1 MQPLM
6 SLAPQ
11 KAVIA
16 ETGEEV
22 EVDELKIN
30 TVIAVKAG
38 ETISIDGVVV
48 DGKLE
53 TMAKLVEEAQNSKT
67 ETQRFIDECSKYYTP
82 AIILISLCF
91 VVIPFA
97 LKVHNMKHWLHLALV
112 VLVSACPCGLI
123 LSTPVATFCAL
134 TEMSELHKSKRQL
147 MELLEQKDSEISEKN
162 SNIKSYLE
170 KIVKL
175 TDASS
180 EKESRFAEASAEL
193 ARSQAMCFRLSQ
205 EKELMERHTKWLD
218 EELTSKVDSYAE
230 LRRRHSDLEAEM
242 SAKLVDVEKNYNE
255 CSSSLNWHKERLREL
270 ETKITSLQEELSSCK
285 DAATTTEEQY
295 SAELL
300 TANKLV
306 ELYKESSEEW
316 SRKAG
321 ELEGVIKALEA
332 RLSQVESGYKH
343 RLEKEMSTNQ
353 KLEKENEDIKQKL
366 EKCEAEIEKTR
377 KTDELTLIPFSSFT
391 RGVDISGTSN
401 MIVESH
407 EIISKVPAGVSG
419 TALAASLLRDG
430 WSLTKIYEKYQEAVD
445 AMRHEQLGRKEAELI
460 LQRLTKIYEKYQEAV
475 DAMRHEQLGR
485 KEAEL
490 ILQRVLSELEEKA
503 GFIQEERGEHERLV
517 EAYSLVSQKL
527 QDSVSEQS
535 NMEKVIMELKADLRR
550 RERENILYQK
560 DISDLQKQVTILLKE
575 CRDVQLRCGA
585 AGDEEE
591 DDTQLSDVEMDME
604 SEADKIISEHLL
616 KFKDINGLVEQNV
629 KLRNLVRSLS
639 EQIESRETELK
650 EKYEI
655 DLKKKTNEA
664 SSKVAIVLERAE
676 DQGKMIESLHAS
688 VAMYKRL
695 YEEEQKLHS
704 SNSLSSDPPPVPG
717 RKNFLHLLE
726 DSQEAT
732 KRAQEKTFERIR
744 SLEEDLAKARS
755 DIIAIRSER
764 DKLAMEAN
772 FAREKLEGIMKES
785 ERKREEMNSV
795 LARNIE
801 FSQLII
807 DHQRKLR
814 ESSESLHA
822 AEGIS
827 RKLSMEVSV
836 LKQEKEVLSNAEK
849 RASDEVSALSQRV
862 YRLQATLDT
871 IQSTEEVREEARAAE
886 RRKQE
891 EHIKQLEKEWAEAK
905 KELQEERSNA
915 RNSTS
920 DRNQTLNNAVRQVE
934 EMGKELANALKAVSA
949 AESRASVAE
958 ARLSDLEKKI
968 RSSDPKVRD
977 MESGGVVSLS
987 DNEISIDL
995 HTAKEEMEKLRG
1007 EVESS
1012 KSHMLQYKS
1021 IAQVNETALKQMESA
1036 HENFRIEAEKTQKS
1050 LEAEL
1055 VSLRERVSELEND
1068 CIQKS
1073 EQIANAAAGKEDALV
1088 SASAEIASLRE
1099 ESLVKSSQIEAI
1111 NIQMSILKNDLEK
1124 EHEKWRVAQRNYE
1137 RQVSAIVCPVLYS
1150 ADILTTYLFAS
1161 LLFETQVI
1169 LQSETIQ
1176 ELTKTSQALASLQE
1190 EASELRKL
1198 ADARGTEISELTSKW
1213 SEEKFMLEQ
1222 QKNLAEKKYHDLNE
1236 QNKILH
1242 SRLEAMHLHSAEKD
1256 SRSGKISSESTGSDQ
1271 LGDSGLQSVVNY
1283 LRRTKEIAETEISL
1297 MRQEKLRLQSQSAVK
1312 MAESA
1317 RGSLNAERSSSRASL
1332 LTEDEI
1338 KSLQL
1343 QVNEMNLLRE
1353 SNMQL
1358 REENKHNFEECQL
1371 LILLTVLERADETCL
1386 KLQRLREVS
1395 QKARTDFENSEN
1407 LLKQKQTE
1415 LDLCMKET
1423 ERLRKEIDLQKRR
1436 VDELR
1441 ETYKNI
1447 DVADYNRL
1455 KDEMRQFEEK
1465 LKGKDAHIE
1474 EIKKLVLEKENKIS
1488 LLEKDLTNCKN
1499 ELREREKDRTKCK
1512 TELSER
1518 EKRLDAAQQAQ
1529 VTMQSEIENLKAEI
1543 TKLKGDS
1550 ERLRKSFTN
1559 IKRKLDKEKDD
1570 LNRENQSLSKQ
1581 LEEAKEA
1588 GKRTTSDATAE
1599 QAVKERDEKEQKIQI
1614 LDKFVHSLKDD
1625 LKKKDDELTKEKT
1638 ERKSVEK
1645 VFGDSLAKIKQEK
1658 TKVDEELV
1666 KLERYQTALARLS
1679 EELDKLKQAD
1689 GNLPEG
1695 TSAVQALSGSV
1706 LNDQAA
1712 AYVSAVDYFE
1722 RMARTIVHNSQGS
1735 TKSTGT
1741 VTEASPATVEPSAIV
1756 KASPSKAPVETTQQP
1771 PKEKRLV
1778 SLKPSAELRRP
1789 VRRIKRPQFIKP
1801 EEPPQADVE
1810 MPEAEGAG
1818 DEGKQPSSNVTE
1830 SQVTT
1835 MPPPFQTH
1843 IRKRQAD
1850 PLASEPQ
1857 QGTRETSSE
1866 IAPPAP
1872 KKPKG
1877 SESQPDT
1884 TESETLP
1891 KEPDVDESMDATTAA
1906 EDDNEEETEAET
1918 AEEKTEE
1925 TTEAQQESEAEVQEK
1940 ADEPVEENPT
1950 ETETI
1955 PTEEEFKDQTE
1966 QENQDLL
1973 ADVEFDK
1980 EEGEFDLDTLED
1992 LEEAKDVITP
2002 TQSPIRIETPTE
2014 EAETTIEPALEDAK
2028 NDEGAAE
2035 EASDK
2040 PDNGHNQQVEETDL
2054 KPETTIATTVTAS
2067 TSSTPASASPSE
2079 TQETEETKRA
2089 ASPSRTI
2096 NIADKAKEQ
2105 AALRQAG
2112 VATLG
2117 GTRTPSPGNRAASSS
2132 LLRGRGRVVNTR
2144 GGNRLNTRGGRTPR
2158 GGGAGRGQ
2166 PPSQP

>member
-1 MQPLM
+1 MPLFM
-6 SLAPQ
+6 PD
-11 KAVIA
+11 
-16 ETGEEV
+16 
-22 EVDELKIN
+22 DELARLSNDAASVVAERADEYIRKLYAELDS
-30 TVIAVKAG
+30 VRAKADAA
-38 ETISIDGVVV
+38 SITAEQTCSL
-48 DGKLE
+48 LE
-53 TMAKLVEEAQNSKT
+53 QKYLSLSQDFASLESQNARLQSDLDDRLSELAQS
-67 ETQRFIDECSKYYTP
+67 Q
-82 AIILISLCF
+82 AQ
-91 VVIPFA
+91 
-97 LKVHNMKHWLHLALV
+97 KHQLHLQSIEKDGELER
-112 VLVSACPCGLI
+112 I
-123 LSTPVATFCAL
+123 T

-295 SAELL
+295 RAELL

-332 RLSQVESGYKH
+332 RLSQVESGYKD

-401 MIVESH
+401 TIVESH

-460 LQRLTKIYEKYQEAV
+460 LQR
-475 DAMRHEQLGR
+475 
-485 KEAEL
+485 
-490 ILQRVLSELEEKA
+490 VLSELEEKA

-517 EAYSLVSQKL
+517 EAYSLVSRKL

-639 EQIESRETELK
+639 EQIESREMELK

-655 DLKKKTNEA
+655 DLKKKTDEA

-676 DQGKMIESLHAS
+676 EQGKMIESLHAS

-704 SNSLSSDPPPVPG
+704 SNSRSSDPPPDVVPG

-827 RKLSMEVSV
+827 RKLSMEVVSV

-977 MESGGVVSLS
+977 MDSGGVVSLS

-1036 HENFRIEAEKTQKS
+1036 HENFRIEAEKTQKL

-1073 EQIANAAAGKEDALV
+1073 EQIASAAAGKEDALV
-1088 SASAEIASLRE
+1088 STSAEIASLRE

-1124 EHEKWRVAQRNYE
+1124 EHEKWRLAQRNYE
-1137 RQVSAIVCPVLYS
+1137 R
-1150 ADILTTYLFAS
+1150 
-1161 LLFETQVI
+1161 QVI

-1297 MRQEKLRLQSQSAVK
+1297 MRQEKLRLQSQLESAVK

-1317 RGSLNAERSSSRASL
+1317 RGSLNAERSSTRASL

-1358 REENKHNFEECQL
+1358 REENKHNFEECQ
-1371 LILLTVLERADETCL
+1371 
-1386 KLQRLREVS
+1386 RLREVS

-1423 ERLRKEIDLQKRR
+1423 EKLRKEIDLQKRM

-1455 KDEMRQFEEK
+1455 KDEMRQFEDK

-1512 TELSER
+1512 TELGER

-1666 KLERYQTALARLS
+1666 KLERYQTALAQLS

-1756 KASPSKAPVETTQQP
+1756 KASPSKAPVATTQQP

-1789 VRRIKRPQFIKP
+1789 IRRIKRPQFSKP

-1818 DEGKQPSSNVTE
+1818 DEGKQPSSSVTE

-1835 MPPPFQTH
+1835 MPPPVQTH

-1857 QGTRETSSE
+1857 QGTQGETSSE

-1877 SESQPDT
+1877 SESQPDIT
-1884 TESETLP
+1884 QSETLP

-1906 EDDNEEETEAET
+1906 EDDNEEETEADN

-1925 TTEAQQESEAEVQEK
+1925 TTEAQQESEAEVPK
-1940 ADEPVEENPT
+1940 ADEPVEENPA

-1955 PTEEEFKDQTE
+1955 PNEEEFKDQTE

-1973 ADVEFDK
+1973 TDVEFDK
-1980 EEGEFDLDTLED
+1980 EGEFDLDTLED

-2014 EAETTIEPALEDAK
+2014 EAETTIEPPLEDAK

-2040 PDNGHNQQVEETDL
+2040 PDNDNNQQVAETDL
-2054 KPETTIATTVTAS
+2054 KPETTIATTVAAS

-2144 GGNRLNTRGGRTPR
+2144 GNRLNTRGGRTPR
-2158 GGGAGRGQ
+2158 GRGQ

>member
-1 MQPLM
+1 MPLFM
-6 SLAPQ
+6 PDEELARLSNDAASVVAERADEYIRKLYVELDSVRAKADAASITAEQTCSLLEQ
-11 KAVIA
+11 KYLSLSQDFA
-16 ETGEEV
+16 
-22 EVDELKIN
+22 
-30 TVIAVKAG
+30 
-38 ETISIDGVVV
+38 S
-48 DGKLE
+48 LE
-53 TMAKLVEEAQNSKT
+53 SQNAKLQSDLDDRLAELAQS
-67 ETQRFIDECSKYYTP
+67 Q
-82 AIILISLCF
+82 AQ
-91 VVIPFA
+91 
-97 LKVHNMKHWLHLALV
+97 KHQLHLQSIEKDGELERM
-112 VLVSACPCGLI
+112 
-123 LSTPVATFCAL
+123 TM
-134 TEMSELHKSKRQL
+134 EMSELHKSKRQL

-175 TDASS
+175 TDANS
-180 EKESRFAEASAEL
+180 EKESRFAEAGAEL

-218 EELTSKVDSYAE
+218 EELTAKVDSYAE

-270 ETKITSLQEELSSCK
+270 ETKIASLQEELSSCK

-332 RLSQVESGYKH
+332 RLSQVESGYKD

-391 RGVDISGTSN
+391 RGVDVSETSN
-401 MIVESH
+401 MIEESH

-430 WSLTKIYEKYQEAVD
+430 WS
-445 AMRHEQLGRKEAELI
+445 
-460 LQRLTKIYEKYQEAV
+460 LTKIYEKYQEAV

-535 NMEKVIMELKADLRR
+535 NMEKFIMELKADLRR

-585 AGDEEE
+585 DRDEEE

-639 EQIESRETELK
+639 EQIESREMELK

-655 DLKKKTNEA
+655 ELKKKTDEA

-676 DQGKMIESLHAS
+676 EQGKMIESLHAS

-704 SNSLSSDPPPVPG
+704 SNSRSSDSPPAVVPG

-744 SLEEDLAKARS
+744 SLEEDLAKSRS
-755 DIIAIRSER
+755 EIIAIRSER
-764 DKLAMEAN
+764 DKLAMEVN

-871 IQSTEEVREEARAAE
+871 IQSTEEVREEARATE

-905 KELQEERSNA
+905 KELQEERSNM

-977 MESGGVVSLS
+977 TDSGGVVSLS
-987 DNEISIDL
+987 DNEISLDL
-995 HTAKEEMEKLRG
+995 HTAKEEMDKLRG

-1055 VSLRERVSELEND
+1055 VSFRERVSELEND

-1111 NIQMSILKNDLEK
+1111 NIQMSTLKNDLEK

-1137 RQVSAIVCPVLYS
+1137 R
-1150 ADILTTYLFAS
+1150 
-1161 LLFETQVI
+1161 QVI

-1213 SEEKFMLEQ
+1213 SNEKYMLEQ
-1222 QKNLAEKKYHDLNE
+1222 QKNLAEKKYHELNE

-1242 SRLEAMHLHSAEKD
+1242 SQLESMHLHSAEKD

-1271 LGDSGLQSVVNY
+1271 LGDSSLQSVVNY
-1283 LRRTKEIAETEISL
+1283 LRRTKEIAETEIAL
-1297 MRQEKLRLQSQSAVK
+1297 MRQEKLRLQSQLESAVK
-1312 MAESA
+1312 MADSA
-1317 RGSLNAERSSSRASL
+1317 RGSLNAERASTRASL

-1358 REENKHNFEECQL
+1358 REENKHNFEECQ
-1371 LILLTVLERADETCL
+1371 
-1386 KLQRLREVS
+1386 RLREVS

-1415 LDLCMKET
+1415 LDLCMKEM
-1423 ERLRKEIDLQKRR
+1423 ERLRKEIDLQKRT

-1455 KDEMRQFEEK
+1455 KDEVRQFEEK
-1465 LKGKDAHIE
+1465 LKAKDANME
-1474 EIKKLVLEKENKIS
+1474 EYKKLVLEKESKIS

-1499 ELREREKDRTKCK
+1499 ELREREKDLTKCK
-1512 TELSER
+1512 TDLSER
-1518 EKRLDAAQQAQ
+1518 EKRLDAAQQTQA
-1529 VTMQSEIENLKAEI
+1529 TMKLEIENLKAEI
-1543 TKLKGDS
+1543 SKLKSDS
-1550 ERLRKSFTN
+1550 ERFRKSFSN

-1588 GKRTTSDATAE
+1588 GKRTTFDATVE

-1638 ERKSVEK
+1638 ERKSIEK
-1645 VFGDSLAKIKQEK
+1645 IFGDSLAKIKKEK

-1666 KLERYQTALARLS
+1666 KLERYQTALAHLS

-1722 RMARTIVHNSQGS
+1722 RMARTIVLNSQGS
-1735 TKSTGT
+1735 TKSTGM
-1741 VTEASPATVEPSAIV
+1741 VTEASAATVEPSAIAR
-1756 KASPSKAPVETTQQP
+1756 ASPSKAPVATTQQP

-1778 SLKPSAELRRP
+1778 SLKPSADFRRP
-1789 VRRIKRPQFIKP
+1789 GRRIKRPQLVKP
-1801 EEPPQADVE
+1801 EEPPQVDVE
-1810 MPEAEGAG
+1810 MPEAEGTG

-1830 SQVTT
+1830 SQETAT
-1835 MPPPFQTH
+1835 IPPVQTH
-1843 IRKRQAD
+1843 VRKRQAD
-1850 PLASEPQ
+1850 SLAFEPQ
-1857 QGTRETSSE
+1857 QGTQGETSSE

-1884 TESETLP
+1884 SEGENLS
-1891 KEPDVDESMDATTAA
+1891 KEPDVDESMDATTVA
-1906 EDDNEEETEAET
+1906 EDDHEETEAET
-1918 AEEKTEE
+1918 EEEKTEE
-1925 TTEAQQESEAEVQEK
+1925 TTIEETMEAQQESEGQEK
-1940 ADEPVEENPT
+1940 ADETVEENPT

-1980 EEGEFDLDTLED
+1980 EEGELDLDNLED
-1992 LEEAKDVITP
+1992 LEETRDVATP
-2002 TQSPIRIETPTE
+2002 TQSPIRMETTMD
-2014 EAETTIEPALEDAK
+2014 EAETTIEPPLEDVK
-2028 NDEGAAE
+2028 NDEGSDVAAE

-2040 PDNGHNQQVEETDL
+2040 PNNGNNQQVEETNL
-2054 KPETTIATTVTAS
+2054 KPEATIATAVSAS
-2067 TSSTPASASPSE
+2067 TSSTPATASPSE
-2079 TQETEETKRA
+2079 TPETEETKRA

-2096 NIADKAKEQ
+2096 NIANKAKEQ

-2117 GTRTPSPGNRAASSS
+2117 GTRTPSPANRAPLSAP
-2132 LLRGRGRVVNTR
+2132 LRGRGRVVNIR
-2144 GGNRLNTRGGRTPR
+2144 GGNRLLTRGGRTPR
-2158 GGGAGRGQ
+2158 GGGGRGQ

>member
-1 MQPLM
+1 MPLFM
-6 SLAPQ
+6 PDDELARLSSDAASL
-11 KAVIA
+11 VIA
-16 ETGEEV
+16 ERA
-22 EVDELKIN
+22 DEYIRKLYAELDS
-30 TVIAVKAG
+30 VRAKADAA
-38 ETISIDGVVV
+38 SITAEQTCSL
-48 DGKLE
+48 LE
-53 TMAKLVEEAQNSKT
+53 QKYLSLSHDFSSLESQNAQLQSDLDCRLA
-67 ETQRFIDECSKYYTP
+67 ELAQSQAE
-82 AIILISLCF
+82 
-91 VVIPFA
+91 
-97 LKVHNMKHWLHLALV
+97 KHQLHLQSIEKDGELERM
-112 VLVSACPCGLI
+112 
-123 LSTPVATFCAL
+123 T
-134 TEMSELHKSKRQL
+134 TEMTELHKSKRQL
-147 MELLEQKDSEISEKN
+147 MELLEQKDAEISEKN
-162 SNIKSYLE
+162 SNIKSYLD

-180 EKESRFAEASAEL
+180 EKESKYAEAGAEL
-193 ARSQAMCFRLSQ
+193 ARAQAMCSRLSQ

-218 EELTSKVDSYAE
+218 EELTAKVDSYAE

-242 SAKLVDVEKNYNE
+242 SAKLVDVEKTYNE

-270 ETKITSLQEELSSCK
+270 EAKISSLQEELSSCK
-285 DAATTTEEQY
+285 DAAATTEEQY
-295 SAELL
+295 NAELS

-321 ELEGVIKALEA
+321 ELEGVVKALEV
-332 RLSQVESGYKH
+332 RLIQVESEYKD
-343 RLEKEMSTNQ
+343 RLEKDLSTKEQ
-353 KLEKENEDIKQKL
+353 LVKENEDLKQKL
-366 EKCEAEIEKTR
+366 EKLEAEIEKTR
-377 KTDELTLIPFSSFT
+377 KTNELTLLPLSSFT
-391 RGVDISGTSN
+391 RGADDSGTRN
-401 MIVESH
+401 MIEESH
-407 EIISKVPAGVSG
+407 AIISKVPTGVSG

-430 WSLTKIYEKYQEAVD
+430 WSLA
-445 AMRHEQLGRKEAELI
+445 
-460 LQRLTKIYEKYQEAV
+460 KIYEKYQEAV

-503 GFIQEERGEHERLV
+503 EFIQEERGEHERLV
-517 EAYSLVSQKL
+517 EAYSLVNQKL

-535 NMEKVIMELKADLRR
+535 NMEKYIMELKADLRR
-550 RERENILYQK
+550 RERENILFQK

-585 AGDEEE
+585 ARDDEE
-591 DDTQLSDVEMDME
+591 DDTQLSDIEMDME

-616 KFKDINGLVEQNV
+616 KFKDINGLVEQNA

-639 EQIESRETELK
+639 EQIESREMELK
-650 EKYEI
+650 EMFEA
-655 DLKKKTNEA
+655 DLKKKTDEA
-664 SSKVAIVLERAE
+664 SSKVAIVLKRAE
-676 DQGKMIESLHAS
+676 EQGQMIESLHSS

-695 YEEEQKLHS
+695 YEEEQKRYA
-704 SNSLSSDPPPVPG
+704 SNSRSSDLPPVPG
-717 RKNFLHLLE
+717 RSNFLHLLE

-755 DIIAIRSER
+755 EIIVIRSER

-772 FAREKLEGIMKES
+772 FVREKLEGIMKES
-785 ERKREEMNSV
+785 ERKREEMNGV

-822 AEGIS
+822 AEEIS
-827 RKLSMEVSV
+827 RKLSMEVSI
-836 LKQEKEVLSNAEK
+836 LKQEKDVLSNAEK

-905 KELQEERSNA
+905 KELQEERSNS

-920 DRNQTLNNAVRQVE
+920 DRNQTLNNAVMQVE
-934 EMGKELANALKAVSA
+934 EMGKELAHALKAVSA

-968 RSSDPKVRD
+968 RSSDPKGLD
-977 MESGGVVSLS
+977 MDSGVVSLS
-987 DNEISIDL
+987 DNEMSVEL
-995 HTAKEEMEKLRG
+995 RTAKEEMEKLRG
-1007 EVESS
+1007 DVESS
-1012 KSHMLQYKS
+1012 RSHMLQYKS

-1036 HENFRIEAEKTQKS
+1036 HENFRLEAEKRQES

-1068 CIQKS
+1068 CLQKS

-1099 ESLVKSSQIEAI
+1099 ENLVKSSQIEAM
-1111 NIQMSILKNDLEK
+1111 NIQMSTLKDDLEK
-1124 EHEKWRVAQRNYE
+1124 EHEKWRVAQKNYE
-1137 RQVSAIVCPVLYS
+1137 R
-1150 ADILTTYLFAS
+1150 
-1161 LLFETQVI
+1161 QVI

-1198 ADARGTEISELTSKW
+1198 ADSRGSEISELNSKW
-1213 SEEKFMLEQ
+1213 SEEKCMLEQ
-1222 QKNLAEKKYHDLNE
+1222 QKNQAEKMYNELNE
-1236 QNKILH
+1236 QNKLLH
-1242 SRLEAMHLHSAEKD
+1242 SRLEAMHLRSAEKD
-1256 SRSGKISSESTGSDQ
+1256 SRSGNLSSGSTESDQ

-1283 LRRTKEIAETEISL
+1283 LRKTKEIAETEISL
-1297 MRQEKLRLQSQSAVK
+1297 MRQEKLRLQSQLESALK

-1317 RGSLNAERSSSRASL
+1317 RGSLNAERASTRASL

-1343 QVNEMNLLRE
+1343 QVSEVNLLRE

-1358 REENKHNFEECQL
+1358 REENKHNFEECQ
-1371 LILLTVLERADETCL
+1371 
-1386 KLQRLREVS
+1386 RLREVA
-1395 QKARTDFENSEN
+1395 QKAKTDSENLEN

-1415 LDLCMKET
+1415 LDLCVREM
-1423 ERLRKEIDLQKRR
+1423 ERLRKESDLEKKR

-1455 KDEMRQFEEK
+1455 KDEVRKFEEK
-1465 LKGKDAHIE
+1465 LKAKDDHLEAF
-1474 EIKKLVLEKENKIS
+1474 KKLLLEKQNKIS

-1499 ELREREKDRTKCK
+1499 ELSEREKDLTKCK
-1512 TELSER
+1512 SELSEK
-1518 EKRLDAAQQAQ
+1518 EKNLDAAQQAQ
-1529 VTMQSEIENLKAEI
+1529 ATMESETEKLKAEI
-1543 TKLKGDS
+1543 A
-1550 ERLRKSFTN
+1550 R
-1559 IKRKLDKEKDD
+1559 IKRSYTFMKKKLDKEKED
-1570 LNRENQSLSKQ
+1570 LNSDNQSLSKQ

-1588 GKRTTSDATAE
+1588 GKRTTTDATVE
-1599 QAVKERDEKEQKIQI
+1599 QVVKERDEKEQKIKI
-1614 LDKFVHSLKDD
+1614 MDNYLKR
-1625 LKKKDDELTKEKT
+1625 KDEELIKEKT

-1645 VFGDSLAKIKQEK
+1645 VFEDALAKIKKEK

-1666 KLERYQTALARLS
+1666 KLERYQTALANLS

-1695 TSAVQALSGSV
+1695 TSAVQVLSGSV

-1712 AYVSAVDYFE
+1712 AYLSAVDSFE
-1722 RMARTIVHNSQGS
+1722 RMARTFVLNSQGS
-1735 TKSTGT
+1735 TKSTDM
-1741 VTEASPATVEPSAIV
+1741 VTEASPATVEPSGIGR
-1756 KASPSKAPVETTQQP
+1756 SSSSKAPVATTQQQ
-1771 PKEKRLV
+1771 PKVKRLT
-1778 SLKPSAELRRP
+1778 LQKPNAELRRG
-1789 VRRIKRPQFIKP
+1789 RIIRPQLGKL
-1801 EEPPQADVE
+1801 EEPPQVDAE

-1818 DEGKQPSSNVTE
+1818 GEGKQPSSHVTD
-1830 SQVTT
+1830 SQGTT
-1835 MPPPFQTH
+1835 IVPPVQTQV
-1843 IRKRQAD
+1843 RKRQAD
-1850 PLASEPQ
+1850 SLASEPQ
-1857 QGTRETSSE
+1857 QGTQGETSSE
-1866 IAPPAP
+1866 IAPPAS

-1884 TESETLP
+1884 AEGENLS
-1891 KEPDVDESMDATTAA
+1891 KEPEMDEAMDATTAA
-1906 EDDNEEETEAET
+1906 EDDNEETEAET
-1918 AEEKTEE
+1918 ADEE
-1925 TTEAQQESEAEVQEK
+1925 TVEEAQQETEAEEGQDK
-1940 ADEPVEENPT
+1940 ADDEPVEENPT

-1955 PTEEEFKDQTE
+1955 PTEEELKDQTE
-1966 QENQDLL
+1966 QENQDLPTD
-1973 ADVEFDK
+1973 AEFDK
-1980 EEGEFDLDTLED
+1980 EEGELDLDTLED
-1992 LEEAKDVITP
+1992 LEETTTP
-2002 TQSPIRIETPTE
+2002 MQSPIRMETTME
-2014 EAETTIEPALEDAK
+2014 EAETTIEPPLEDVK
-2028 NDEGAAE
+2028 NDEGGDVVPE

-2040 PDNGHNQQVEETDL
+2040 PNDGNNQQVAETDL
-2054 KPETTIATTVTAS
+2054 KPETTIATTAS
-2067 TSSTPASASPSE
+2067 GSATPPTSSTPETGETKRNKSQVAEPTVAKTVSASAGASE
-2079 TQETEETKRA
+2079 PPETTEETKRA

-2096 NIADKAKEQ
+2096 NIADKAKEK
-2105 AALRQAG
+2105 AAIRQAG
-2112 VATLG
+2112 VAAATLG
-2117 GTRTPSPGNRAASSS
+2117 GTRTPSPANRAPSPPAP
-2132 LLRGRGRVVNTR
+2132 RGRGRILNIR
-2144 GGNRLNTRGGRTPR
+2144 GGNNRLITRGGRTQR
-2158 GGGAGRGQ
+2158 GGRGP

>member
-1 MQPLM
+1 MPLFM
-6 SLAPQ
+6 PDEELARLSNDAASVVAERADEYIRKLYAELDSVRAKADAASITAEQTCSLLEQ
-11 KAVIA
+11 KYLSLSQDFA
-16 ETGEEV
+16 
-22 EVDELKIN
+22 
-30 TVIAVKAG
+30 
-38 ETISIDGVVV
+38 S
-48 DGKLE
+48 LE
-53 TMAKLVEEAQNSKT
+53 SQNAKLQSDLDDRLAELAQS
-67 ETQRFIDECSKYYTP
+67 Q
-82 AIILISLCF
+82 AQ
-91 VVIPFA
+91 
-97 LKVHNMKHWLHLALV
+97 KHQLHLQSIEKDGELERM
-112 VLVSACPCGLI
+112 
-123 LSTPVATFCAL
+123 T
-134 TEMSELHKSKRQL
+134 TEMSEVHKSKRQL

-175 TDASS
+175 TDAGS
-180 EKESRFAEASAEL
+180 EKESRFAEAGAEL

-218 EELTSKVDSYAE
+218 EELTAKVDSYAE

-270 ETKITSLQEELSSCK
+270 ETKITSLQEELTSCK
-285 DAATTTEEQY
+285 DSATTTEEQY

-332 RLSQVESGYKH
+332 RLSQVENGYKD
-343 RLEKEMSTNQ
+343 RLGKEMSANQ
-353 KLEKENEDIKQKL
+353 KLEKVMSSLTSTAVLLYQLSIIYNIWCLALVTSCIEGVALAKIAVRENEDIKQKL
-366 EKCEAEIEKTR
+366 EKCEEEIEKTR
-377 KTDELTLIPFSSFT
+377 KTDELSLIPFSSFT
-391 RGVDISGTSN
+391 RGVDVSGTSN
-401 MIVESH
+401 MTEESH

-460 LQRLTKIYEKYQEAV
+460 LQR
-475 DAMRHEQLGR
+475 
-485 KEAEL
+485 
-490 ILQRVLSELEEKA
+490 VLSELEEKA
-503 GFIQEERGEHERLV
+503 GFIQEERGIIQLCAPKGEHERLV

-535 NMEKVIMELKADLRR
+535 NMEKVITELKADLRR

-585 AGDEEE
+585 ARDEEE

-604 SEADKIISEHLL
+604 SEADKIITEHLL

-639 EQIESRETELK
+639 EQIESREMELK
-650 EKYEI
+650 
-655 DLKKKTNEA
+655 
-664 SSKVAIVLERAE
+664 
-676 DQGKMIESLHAS
+676 

-704 SNSLSSDPPPVPG
+704 SNSRSSDSPPAVVPG

-744 SLEEDLAKARS
+744 SLEEDLAKGRS
-755 DIIAIRSER
+755 EIIVIRSER

-958 ARLSDLEKKI
+958 AKLSDLEKKI

-977 MESGGVVSLS
+977 MDSDGVVSLS
-987 DNEISIDL
+987 DNEISVDL

-1012 KSHMLQYKS
+1012 KSHMLQS

-1055 VSLRERVSELEND
+1055 ISLRERVSELEND

-1073 EQIANAAAGKEDALV
+1073 EQIANAAAGREDALV

-1111 NIQMSILKNDLEK
+1111 NIQMSNLKNNLEM
-1124 EHEKWRVAQRNYE
+1124 EHEKWRIAQRNYE
-1137 RQVSAIVCPVLYS
+1137 RQV
-1150 ADILTTYLFAS
+1150 
-1161 LLFETQVI
+1161 I
-1169 LQSETIQ
+1169 LQSEAIQ
-1176 ELTKTSQALASLQE
+1176 ELSKTSQALASLQE

-1213 SEEKFMLEQ
+1213 SEEKYILEQ
-1222 QKNLAEKKYHDLNE
+1222 QKSLAEKKYHELNE

-1242 SRLEAMHLHSAEKD
+1242 SRLEAKHLHSADKD

-1271 LGDSGLQSVVNY
+1271 LGDSGLQSV
-1283 LRRTKEIAETEISL
+1283 AETEISL
-1297 MRQEKLRLQSQSAVK
+1297 MRQEKLRLQSQLESAVK

-1317 RGSLNAERSSSRASL
+1317 RGSLNAERASTRASL

-1358 REENKHNFEECQL
+1358 REENKHNFEECQ
-1371 LILLTVLERADETCL
+1371 
-1386 KLQRLREVS
+1386 RLREVS

-1415 LDLCMKET
+1415 LDLCMKEM

-1455 KDEMRQFEEK
+1455 KDEVRQFEEK

-1499 ELREREKDRTKCK
+1499 ELREREKDLTKWK

-1529 VTMQSEIENLKAEI
+1529 ATMQSEIENLKAEI

-1550 ERLRKSFTN
+1550 ERFRKSFSN

-1588 GKRTTSDATAE
+1588 GKRTSSDATVE
-1599 QAVKERDEKEQKIQI
+1599 QAVKERDEKDQKIQI

-1666 KLERYQTALARLS
+1666 KLERYQTALAHLS

-1722 RMARTIVHNSQGS
+1722 RMARTIVLNSQGS
-1735 TKSTGT
+1735 TKSTGS
-1741 VTEASPATVEPSAIV
+1741 VTEASPATVEPSAIAR
-1756 KASPSKAPVETTQQP
+1756 ASPSKAPVATTKQP
-1771 PKEKRLV
+1771 PIEKRLV

-1818 DEGKQPSSNVTE
+1818 DEAKQPSSIVTE
-1830 SQVTT
+1830 SQETAT
-1835 MPPPFQTH
+1835 IPPVQTH
-1843 IRKRQAD
+1843 VRKRQAD
-1850 PLASEPQ
+1850 SLASEPQ
-1857 QGTRETSSE
+1857 QGIQGETSSQ
-1866 IAPPAP
+1866 ITPPAS

-1884 TESETLP
+1884 SEGENLS

-1906 EDDNEEETEAET
+1906 EDDNEETEAET

-1925 TTEAQQESEAEVQEK
+1925 TTEAQQESEAEEQEK

-1950 ETETI
+1950 EIETI
-1955 PTEEEFKDQTE
+1955 PTEEEFKEQTE

-1973 ADVEFDK
+1973 TDVEFDK
-1980 EEGEFDLDTLED
+1980 EEGELDLDTLED
-1992 LEEAKDVITP
+1992 LEETRDIVTP
-2002 TQSPIRIETPTE
+2002 TQSPVRKETTME
-2014 EAETTIEPALEDAK
+2014 EAETTIEPPLEDVK
-2028 NDEGAAE
+2028 NDEGGDVAAE

-2040 PDNGHNQQVEETDL
+2040 PNNDNNQQAAETDL
-2054 KPETTIATTVTAS
+2054 KPETTIATTVSAS
-2067 TSSTPASASPSE
+2067 TSSTQASASPS
-2079 TQETEETKRA
+2079 ETEETKRA

-2096 NIADKAKEQ
+2096 NIADKAKEK

-2117 GTRTPSPGNRAASSS
+2117 GTRTPSPGNRAPLSST
-2132 LLRGRGRVVNTR
+2132 LRGRGRVVNTR
-2144 GGNRLNTRGGRTPR
+2144 GGRMVTRGGRTPR
-2158 GGGAGRGQ
+2158 GGGGRGP

>member
-1 MQPLM
+1 MPLFM
-6 SLAPQ
+6 PD
-11 KAVIA
+11 
-16 ETGEEV
+16 
-22 EVDELKIN
+22 DELARLSSDAASVVAERADEYIRKLYAELDS
-30 TVIAVKAG
+30 VRAKADAA
-38 ETISIDGVVV
+38 SITAEQTCSLLEQKYLSLSRDFASLESQNAQLQSDLDGR
-48 DGKLE
+48 LAE
-53 TMAKLVEEAQNSKT
+53 LAQSQA
-67 ETQRFIDECSKYYTP
+67 E
-82 AIILISLCF
+82 
-91 VVIPFA
+91 
-97 LKVHNMKHWLHLALV
+97 KHQLHLQSIEKDGELERM
-112 VLVSACPCGLI
+112 
-123 LSTPVATFCAL
+123 T

-147 MELLEQKDSEISEKN
+147 MELLEQKDAEISEKN

-175 TDASS
+175 TDANS
-180 EKESRFAEASAEL
+180 EKESRYAEAGAEL
-193 ARSQAMCFRLSQ
+193 ARSQAMCSRLSQ

-218 EELTSKVDSYAE
+218 EELTAKVDSYAE

-270 ETKITSLQEELSSCK
+270 EAKITSLQEELSSCK
-285 DAATTTEEQY
+285 VAAATMEEQY
-295 SAELL
+295 NAELS
-300 TANKLV
+300 TTNKLF

-321 ELEGVIKALEA
+321 ELEGVVKALEVTFVSA
-332 RLSQVESGYKH
+332 RLIQVESGYKDS
-343 RLEKEMSTNQ
+343 LEKEMSTNQ
-353 KLEKENEDIKQKL
+353 QLEKENEDLKQKL
-366 EKCEAEIEKTR
+366 EKLEAEIEKTR
-377 KTDELTLIPFSSFT
+377 KTNELTLLPFSMFDPCKLVIVT
-391 RGVDISGTSN
+391 FKYGADDSGTSN
-401 MIVESH
+401 MIEESH
-407 EIISKVPAGVSG
+407 AIISKVPAGVSG

-430 WSLTKIYEKYQEAVD
+430 WSLA
-445 AMRHEQLGRKEAELI
+445 
-460 LQRLTKIYEKYQEAV
+460 KIYEKYQEAV

-503 GFIQEERGEHERLV
+503 EFIQEERGEHERLV
-517 EAYSLVSQKL
+517 EAYSLVNQKL

-535 NMEKVIMELKADLRR
+535 NMEKYIMELKADLRR
-550 RERENILYQK
+550 RERENILSQK

-585 AGDEEE
+585 ARDDEE
-591 DDTQLSDVEMDME
+591 DDAQLSDVEMEME

-639 EQIESRETELK
+639 EQIESREMELK
-650 EKYEI
+650 EMFETE
-655 DLKKKTNEA
+655 LKKKTDEA
-664 SSKVAIVLERAE
+664 SSKVAIVLKRAE
-676 DQGKMIESLHAS
+676 EQGQMIESLHTS

-695 YEEEQKLHS
+695 YEEEQKRYS
-704 SNSLSSDPPPVPG
+704 SNSRSSDLPPVPG
-717 RKNFLHLLE
+717 RNNFLHLLE

-755 DIIAIRSER
+755 EIIAIRSER

-772 FAREKLEGIMKES
+772 FVREKLEGIMKES
-785 ERKREEMNSV
+785 ERKREEMNGV

-822 AEGIS
+822 AEDIS
-827 RKLSMEVSV
+827 RKLSMEVVSV

-849 RASDEVSALSQRV
+849 RASDEVSTLSQRV

-905 KELQEERSNA
+905 KELQEERSNS

-920 DRNQTLNNAVRQVE
+920 DRNQTLNNAVMQVE

-968 RSSDPKVRD
+968 RSSDPKGLD
-977 MESGGVVSLS
+977 MDSGGVVSLS
-987 DNEISIDL
+987 DNEVTIILSLPLTCGYIAIESFMSVEL
-995 HTAKEEMEKLRG
+995 RTAKEEMEKLRG
-1007 EVESS
+1007 DVESS

-1021 IAQVNETALKQMESA
+1021 IAQVNEIALKQMESA
-1036 HENFRIEAEKTQKS
+1036 HENFRLEAEKRQES

-1068 CIQKS
+1068 CLQKS
-1073 EQIANAAAGKEDALV
+1073 EQITNAAAGKEDALV

-1099 ESLVKSSQIEAI
+1099 ESLVKSSQIEAM
-1111 NIQMSILKNDLEK
+1111 NIQMSTMKDDLGK
-1124 EHEKWRVAQRNYE
+1124 EHEKWCVAQRNYE
-1137 RQVSAIVCPVLYS
+1137 R
-1150 ADILTTYLFAS
+1150 
-1161 LLFETQVI
+1161 QVI

-1198 ADARGTEISELTSKW
+1198 ADSRGTEISELNSKW
-1213 SEEKFMLEQ
+1213 SEEKCMLEQ
-1222 QKNLAEKKYHDLNE
+1222 QKNQAEKMYHELNE
-1236 QNKILH
+1236 QNKLLH
-1242 SRLEAMHLHSAEKD
+1242 SRLEAMHLRSAEKD
-1256 SRSGKISSESTGSDQ
+1256 SRSGNLSSGSIDSDQ

-1297 MRQEKLRLQSQSAVK
+1297 MRQEKLRLQSQLESALK

-1317 RGSLNAERSSSRASL
+1317 RGSLNAERASTRASL

-1343 QVNEMNLLRE
+1343 QVSEVNLLRE

-1358 REENKHNFEECQL
+1358 REENKHNFEECQ
-1371 LILLTVLERADETCL
+1371 
-1386 KLQRLREVS
+1386 RLREVA
-1395 QKARTDFENSEN
+1395 QKAKTDSENLEN

-1415 LDLCMKET
+1415 LDLCISEM
-1423 ERLRKEIDLQKRR
+1423 ERLRKESDLEKKR

-1455 KDEMRQFEEK
+1455 KVEVRQLEEK
-1465 LKGKDAHIE
+1465 LKAKDNHIE
-1474 EIKKLVLEKENKIS
+1474 GFKKLLLEKQNKIS
-1488 LLEKDLTNCKN
+1488 QLEKDLTNCKN
-1499 ELREREKDRTKCK
+1499 D
-1512 TELSER
+1512 LSER
-1518 EKRLDAAQQAQ
+1518 EKDLTRCKAELSEKEKTLDSSQQAQ
-1529 VTMQSEIENLKAEI
+1529 ATMESDSEKLKAEI
-1543 TKLKGDS
+1543 TRVKRSYTFMKKKLEK
-1550 ERLRKSFTN
+1550 ER
-1559 IKRKLDKEKDD
+1559 DD
-1570 LNRENQSLSKQ
+1570 LNSDNQSLSKQ

-1588 GKRTTSDATAE
+1588 GKRTTTDATVE

-1614 LDKFVHSLKDD
+1614 LDKYLHSLKDD

-1645 VFGDSLAKIKQEK
+1645 VLEDSLANIKKEK

-1666 KLERYQTALARLS
+1666 KLERYQTALANLS

-1695 TSAVQALSGSV
+1695 TSAVQVLSGSV

-1712 AYVSAVDYFE
+1712 AYVSAVDSFE
-1722 RMARTIVHNSQGS
+1722 RVARTFVLNSQGS
-1735 TKSTGT
+1735 TKSTDM
-1741 VTEASPATVEPSAIV
+1741 VTEASPATVEPSATAR
-1756 KASPSKAPVETTQQP
+1756 ASSSKAPVATTQQQL
-1771 PKEKRLV
+1771 KVKRLT
-1778 SLKPSAELRRP
+1778 LQKPNAELRRG
-1789 VRRIKRPQFIKP
+1789 RIIRPQLGKP
-1801 EEPPQADVE
+1801 EEPPQVDTE

-1818 DEGKQPSSNVTE
+1818 GEGKQPSSNVTE
-1830 SQVTT
+1830 SQGTT
-1835 MPPPFQTH
+1835 VVPPVQTH
-1843 IRKRQAD
+1843 VRKRQAD
-1850 PLASEPQ
+1850 SLASEPPQ
-1857 QGTRETSSE
+1857 ATQGEASTE
-1866 IAPPAP
+1866 IVPPAF
-1872 KKPKG
+1872 KKAKG
-1877 SESQPDT
+1877 SETEPDT
-1884 TESETLP
+1884 TEGENLS
-1891 KEPDVDESMDATTAA
+1891 KEPDMDETMDATNAA
-1906 EDDNEEETEAET
+1906 EDDNEETEAET
-1918 AEEKTEE
+1918 ADEE
-1925 TTEAQQESEAEVQEK
+1925 TMEAQQETEAEEGQDK
-1940 ADEPVEENPT
+1940 TDEPVEENPT
-1950 ETETI
+1950 KTETI

-1966 QENQDLL
+1966 QENQDL
-1973 ADVEFDK
+1973 ADAEFDK
-1980 EEGEFDLDTLED
+1980 EEGELDLDTLED
-1992 LEEAKDVITP
+1992 LEEPTDVATTP
-2002 TQSPIRIETPTE
+2002 MQSPIRMETTME
-2014 EAETTIEPALEDAK
+2014 EAETTIEPPLEDVK
-2028 NDEGAAE
+2028 NDEGGDVAVE

-2040 PDNGHNQQVEETDL
+2040 PNNGNNQQVAETDL
-2054 KPETTIATTVTAS
+2054 KPETTSASATPP
-2067 TSSTPASASPSE
+2067 TSSTPETEETKRNRSQVAETTVATTVSASTTPASAGASE
-2079 TQETEETKRA
+2079 TPETSEETKRA

-2096 NIADKAKEQ
+2096 NIADKAKEK
-2105 AALRQAG
+2105 AAIRQAG
-2112 VATLG
+2112 VAALG
-2117 GTRTPSPGNRAASSS
+2117 GTRTPSPANRAPSPPAP
-2132 LLRGRGRVVNTR
+2132 RGRGRIVNTR
-2144 GGNRLNTRGGRTPR
+2144 GGGRVNSRGGRTTRGGRGP
-2158 GGGAGRGQ
+2158 

>member
-1 MQPLM
+1 MPLFM
-6 SLAPQ
+6 PD
-11 KAVIA
+11 
-16 ETGEEV
+16 
-22 EVDELKIN
+22 DELARLSNDAASVVAERADEYIRKLYAELDS
-30 TVIAVKAG
+30 VRAKADAA
-38 ETISIDGVVV
+38 SITAEQTCSL
-48 DGKLE
+48 LE
-53 TMAKLVEEAQNSKT
+53 QKYLSLSQDFASLESQHAKLQSDLDDRLSELAQSQAQKHQLHLQSIEKDGELERMTT
-67 ETQRFIDECSKYYTP
+67 ET
-82 AIILISLCF
+82 
-91 VVIPFA
+91 
-97 LKVHNMKHWLHLALV
+97 
-112 VLVSACPCGLI
+112 
-123 LSTPVATFCAL
+123 
-134 TEMSELHKSKRQL
+134 SELHKSKRQL

-270 ETKITSLQEELSSCK
+270 ETNITSLQEELSSCK
-285 DAATTTEEQY
+285 DAATTTEEQH

-332 RLSQVESGYKH
+332 RLSQVESGYKD

-445 AMRHEQLGRKEAELI
+445 AMRHEQLA
-460 LQRLTKIYEKYQEAV
+460 
-475 DAMRHEQLGR
+475 R

-616 KFKDINGLVEQNV
+616 KFKDINGLIEQNV

-655 DLKKKTNEA
+655 DLKKKTDEA

-676 DQGKMIESLHAS
+676 EQGKMIESLHAS

-704 SNSLSSDPPPVPG
+704 SNSLSSDRPPDVVPG

-827 RKLSMEVSV
+827 RKLSMEVVSV

-920 DRNQTLNNAVRQVE
+920 YRNQTLNNAVRQVE

-968 RSSDPKVRD
+968 RSTDPKVRD

-1137 RQVSAIVCPVLYS
+1137 RQV
-1150 ADILTTYLFAS
+1150 
-1161 LLFETQVI
+1161 I

-1297 MRQEKLRLQSQSAVK
+1297 MRQEKLRLQSQLESAVK

-1358 REENKHNFEECQL
+1358 REENKHNFEEC
-1371 LILLTVLERADETCL
+1371 
-1386 KLQRLREVS
+1386 QRLREVS

-1857 QGTRETSSE
+1857 QGTQGETSSE
-1866 IAPPAP
+1866 IAPPAA

-1877 SESQPDT
+1877 YESQPDT

-2028 NDEGAAE
+2028 NDGAAE

-2054 KPETTIATTVTAS
+2054 KPETTIATTVAAS

-2079 TQETEETKRA
+2079 TQETEEAKRA

-2105 AALRQAG
+2105 AALRQAR

-2158 GGGAGRGQ
+2158 GGGGGRGQ

>member
-1 MQPLM
+1 MPLFM
-6 SLAPQ
+6 PD
-11 KAVIA
+11 
-16 ETGEEV
+16 
-22 EVDELKIN
+22 DELARLSSEAASVVAERADEYIRKLYAELDS
-30 TVIAVKAG
+30 VRAKADAA
-38 ETISIDGVVV
+38 SITAEQTCSL
-48 DGKLE
+48 LE
-53 TMAKLVEEAQNSKT
+53 QKYLSLSRDFASLESQDAQLQSDLVGRLAELAQSQA
-67 ETQRFIDECSKYYTP
+67 E
-82 AIILISLCF
+82 
-91 VVIPFA
+91 
-97 LKVHNMKHWLHLALV
+97 KHQLHLQSIEKDGELERM
-112 VLVSACPCGLI
+112 
-123 LSTPVATFCAL
+123 TM
-134 TEMSELHKSKRQL
+134 EMSELHKSKRQL
-147 MELLEQKDSEISEKN
+147 MELLEQKDAEISEKN
-162 SNIKSYLE
+162 SNIKSYLD

-175 TDASS
+175 TDANS
-180 EKESRFAEASAEL
+180 EKESRYAEAGAEL
-193 ARSQAMCFRLSQ
+193 ARSQAMCSRLSQ

-218 EELTSKVDSYAE
+218 EELTAKVDSYAE

-242 SAKLVDVEKNYNE
+242 SARLVDVEKNYNE
-255 CSSSLNWHKERLREL
+255 SSSSLNWHKERLREL

-285 DAATTTEEQY
+285 DAAATMEEQY
-295 SAELL
+295 NAELS

-321 ELEGVIKALEA
+321 ELEGVVKALEA
-332 RLSQVESGYKH
+332 RLIQVESGYKDS
-343 RLEKEMSTNQ
+343 LEKEMSTNQ
-353 KLEKENEDIKQKL
+353 QLEKENEDLKQKL
-366 EKCEAEIEKTR
+366 EKLEAEIEKTR
-377 KTDELTLIPFSSFT
+377 KTNELTLLPFSSFT
-391 RGVDISGTSN
+391 RGADDSGTSN
-401 MIVESH
+401 MIEESH
-407 EIISKVPAGVSG
+407 AIISKVPAGVSG

-430 WSLTKIYEKYQEAVD
+430 WSLA
-445 AMRHEQLGRKEAELI
+445 
-460 LQRLTKIYEKYQEAV
+460 KIYEKYQEAV

-503 GFIQEERGEHERLV
+503 EFIQEERGEHERLV
-517 EAYSLVSQKL
+517 EAYSLVNQKL

-535 NMEKVIMELKADLRR
+535 NMEKYIMELKADLRR
-550 RERENILYQK
+550 REREHILSQK

-585 AGDEEE
+585 ARDDEE
-591 DDTQLSDVEMDME
+591 DDAQLSDVEMEME

-639 EQIESRETELK
+639 EQIESREMELK
-650 EKYEI
+650 EMFETE
-655 DLKKKTNEA
+655 LKKKTDEA
-664 SSKVAIVLERAE
+664 SSKVAIVLKRAE
-676 DQGKMIESLHAS
+676 EQGQMIESLHTS

-695 YEEEQKLHS
+695 YEEEQKRYS
-704 SNSLSSDPPPVPG
+704 SNSRSSDLPPVPG
-717 RKNFLHLLE
+717 RNNFLHLLE

-755 DIIAIRSER
+755 EIIAIRSER

-772 FAREKLEGIMKES
+772 FVREKLEGIMKES
-785 ERKREEMNSV
+785 ERKREEMNGV

-822 AEGIS
+822 AEDIS

-849 RASDEVSALSQRV
+849 RASDEVSTLSQRV

-905 KELQEERSNA
+905 KELQEERSNS

-920 DRNQTLNNAVRQVE
+920 DRNQTLNNAVMQVE

-968 RSSDPKVRD
+968 RSSDPKGLD
-977 MESGGVVSLS
+977 MDSGGVVSLS
-987 DNEISIDL
+987 DNEMSVEL
-995 HTAKEEMEKLRG
+995 RTAKEEMEKLRG
-1007 EVESS
+1007 DVESS

-1021 IAQVNETALKQMESA
+1021 IAQVNEIALKQMESA
-1036 HENFRIEAEKTQKS
+1036 HENFRLEAEKRQES

-1068 CIQKS
+1068 CLQKS
-1073 EQIANAAAGKEDALV
+1073 EQITNAAAGKEDALV

-1099 ESLVKSSQIEAI
+1099 ESLVKSSQIEAM
-1111 NIQMSILKNDLEK
+1111 NIQMSTMKDDLEK

-1137 RQVSAIVCPVLYS
+1137 R
-1150 ADILTTYLFAS
+1150 
-1161 LLFETQVI
+1161 QVI

-1198 ADARGTEISELTSKW
+1198 ADSRGAEISELNSKW
-1213 SEEKFMLEQ
+1213 SEEKCMLEQ
-1222 QKNLAEKKYHDLNE
+1222 QKNQAEKMYHELNE
-1236 QNKILH
+1236 QNKLLH
-1242 SRLEAMHLHSAEKD
+1242 SRLEAMHLRSAEKD
-1256 SRSGKISSESTGSDQ
+1256 SRSGNLSSGNTDSDQ

-1297 MRQEKLRLQSQSAVK
+1297 MRQEKLRLQSQLESALK

-1317 RGSLNAERSSSRASL
+1317 RGSLNAERASTRASL

-1343 QVNEMNLLRE
+1343 QVSEVNLLRE

-1358 REENKHNFEECQL
+1358 REENKHNFEECQ
-1371 LILLTVLERADETCL
+1371 
-1386 KLQRLREVS
+1386 RLREVA
-1395 QKARTDFENSEN
+1395 QKAKTDSENSEN

-1415 LDLCMKET
+1415 LDLCISEM
-1423 ERLRKEIDLQKRR
+1423 ERLRKESDLEKKR

-1455 KDEMRQFEEK
+1455 KVEVRQLEEK
-1465 LKGKDAHIE
+1465 LKAKDNHIE
-1474 EIKKLVLEKENKIS
+1474 GFKKLLLEKQNKIS
-1488 LLEKDLTNCKN
+1488 QLEKDLTNCKN
-1499 ELREREKDRTKCK
+1499 D
-1512 TELSER
+1512 LSER
-1518 EKRLDAAQQAQ
+1518 EKDLTRCKAELSEKEKTLDSSQQAQ
-1529 VTMQSEIENLKAEI
+1529 ATMESDSEKLKAEI
-1543 TKLKGDS
+1543 TRVKRSYTFMKKKLEK
-1550 ERLRKSFTN
+1550 ER
-1559 IKRKLDKEKDD
+1559 DD
-1570 LNRENQSLSKQ
+1570 LNSDNQSLSKQ

-1588 GKRTTSDATAE
+1588 GKRTTTDATVE

-1614 LDKFVHSLKDD
+1614 LDKYLHSLKDD

-1645 VFGDSLAKIKQEK
+1645 VLEDSLANIKKEK

-1666 KLERYQTALARLS
+1666 KLERYQTALANLS

-1695 TSAVQALSGSV
+1695 TSAVQVLSGSV

-1712 AYVSAVDYFE
+1712 AYVSAVDSFE
-1722 RMARTIVHNSQGS
+1722 RVARTFVLNSQGS
-1735 TKSTGT
+1735 TKSTDM
-1741 VTEASPATVEPSAIV
+1741 VTEASPATVEPSATAR
-1756 KASPSKAPVETTQQP
+1756 ASSSKAPVATTQQQL
-1771 PKEKRLV
+1771 KVKRLT
-1778 SLKPSAELRRP
+1778 LQKPNAELRRG
-1789 VRRIKRPQFIKP
+1789 RIIRPQLGKP
-1801 EEPPQADVE
+1801 EEPPQVDTE

-1818 DEGKQPSSNVTE
+1818 GEGKQPSSNVTE
-1830 SQVTT
+1830 SQGTT
-1835 MPPPFQTH
+1835 VVPPVQTH
-1843 IRKRQAD
+1843 VRKRQAD
-1850 PLASEPQ
+1850 SLASEPPQ
-1857 QGTRETSSE
+1857 ATQGEASTE
-1866 IAPPAP
+1866 IVPPAF
-1872 KKPKG
+1872 KKAKG
-1877 SESQPDT
+1877 SETEPDT
-1884 TESETLP
+1884 AEGENLS
-1891 KEPDVDESMDATTAA
+1891 KEPDMDETMDATAA
-1906 EDDNEEETEAET
+1906 EDDNEETEAE
-1918 AEEKTEE
+1918 AADEE
-1925 TTEAQQESEAEVQEK
+1925 TVEAQQENEAEEGQDK

-1950 ETETI
+1950 KTETI

-1966 QENQDLL
+1966 QENQDL
-1973 ADVEFDK
+1973 ADAEFDK
-1980 EEGEFDLDTLED
+1980 EEGELDLDTLED
-1992 LEEAKDVITP
+1992 LEEPTDVATTP
-2002 TQSPIRIETPTE
+2002 MQSPIRMETTME
-2014 EAETTIEPALEDAK
+2014 EAETTIEPPQEDVK
-2028 NDEGAAE
+2028 NDEGGDVAVE

-2040 PDNGHNQQVEETDL
+2040 PDNGNNQQVAETDL
-2054 KPETTIATTVTAS
+2054 KPETASASATPP
-2067 TSSTPASASPSE
+2067 TSSTPETEDTKRNRSQVAETTVATTVSAATTPAPAGASE
-2079 TQETEETKRA
+2079 TPETSEETKRA

-2096 NIADKAKEQ
+2096 NIADKAKEK
-2105 AALRQAG
+2105 AAIRQAG
-2112 VATLG
+2112 VAALG
-2117 GTRTPSPGNRAASSS
+2117 GTRTPSPANRAPSPPAP
-2132 LLRGRGRVVNTR
+2132 RGRGRIVNTR
-2144 GGNRLNTRGGRTPR
+2144 GGGRVNSRGGRTTRGGRGP
-2158 GGGAGRGQ
+2158 

>member
-1 MQPLM
+1 MPLFM
-6 SLAPQ
+6 PD
-11 KAVIA
+11 
-16 ETGEEV
+16 
-22 EVDELKIN
+22 DELARLSNDAASVVAERADEYIRKLYAELDS
-30 TVIAVKAG
+30 VRAKADAA
-38 ETISIDGVVV
+38 SITAEQTCSL
-48 DGKLE
+48 LE
-53 TMAKLVEEAQNSKT
+53 QKYLSLSQDFASLESQNARLQSDLDDRLSELAQS
-67 ETQRFIDECSKYYTP
+67 Q
-82 AIILISLCF
+82 AQ
-91 VVIPFA
+91 
-97 LKVHNMKHWLHLALV
+97 KHQLHLQSIEKDGELERM
-112 VLVSACPCGLI
+112 
-123 LSTPVATFCAL
+123 T

-162 SNIKSYLE
+162 ANIKSYLE

-332 RLSQVESGYKH
+332 RLSQVESGYKD

-377 KTDELTLIPFSSFT
+377 KTDELTLIPISSFT

-401 MIVESH
+401 TIVESH

-460 LQRLTKIYEKYQEAV
+460 LQR
-475 DAMRHEQLGR
+475 
-485 KEAEL
+485 
-490 ILQRVLSELEEKA
+490 VLSELEEKA

-517 EAYSLVSQKL
+517 EAYSLVSRKL

-639 EQIESRETELK
+639 EQIESREMELK

-655 DLKKKTNEA
+655 DLKKKTDEA

-676 DQGKMIESLHAS
+676 EQGKMIESLHAS

-704 SNSLSSDPPPVPG
+704 SNSRSSDPPPDVVPG

-827 RKLSMEVSV
+827 RKLSMEVVSV

-871 IQSTEEVREEARAAE
+871 IQSSEEVREEARAAE

-977 MESGGVVSLS
+977 MDSGGVVSLS

-1036 HENFRIEAEKTQKS
+1036 HENFRIEAEKTQKL

-1073 EQIANAAAGKEDALV
+1073 EQIASAAAGKEDALV

-1137 RQVSAIVCPVLYS
+1137 RQV
-1150 ADILTTYLFAS
+1150 
-1161 LLFETQVI
+1161 I

-1213 SEEKFMLEQ
+1213 NEEKFMLEQ

-1297 MRQEKLRLQSQSAVK
+1297 MRQEKLRLQSQLESAVK

-1317 RGSLNAERSSSRASL
+1317 RGSLNAERSSTRASL

-1358 REENKHNFEECQL
+1358 REENKHNFEECQ
-1371 LILLTVLERADETCL
+1371 
-1386 KLQRLREVS
+1386 RLREVS

-1423 ERLRKEIDLQKRR
+1423 EKLRKEIDLQKRR

-1488 LLEKDLTNCKN
+1488 LLDKDLTNCKN

-1512 TELSER
+1512 TELGER

-1658 TKVDEELV
+1658 TKVDEELL
-1666 KLERYQTALARLS
+1666 KLERYQTALAQLS

-1756 KASPSKAPVETTQQP
+1756 KASPSKAPVATTQQP

-1789 VRRIKRPQFIKP
+1789 IRRIKRPQFSKP

-1818 DEGKQPSSNVTE
+1818 DEGKQPSSSVTE

-1835 MPPPFQTH
+1835 MPPPVQTH
-1843 IRKRQAD
+1843 VRKRQAD

-1857 QGTRETSSE
+1857 QGTQGETSSE

-1884 TESETLP
+1884 TEGETLP
-1891 KEPDVDESMDATTAA
+1891 KEPDVDESMDPTTAA
-1906 EDDNEEETEAET
+1906 EDDYEEETEADN

-1925 TTEAQQESEAEVQEK
+1925 TTEAQQESEAEVPK

-1950 ETETI
+1950 ETESI
-1955 PTEEEFKDQTE
+1955 PTEEEFNDQTE
-1966 QENQDLL
+1966 QDNQDLL
-1973 ADVEFDK
+1973 TDVEFDK
-1980 EEGEFDLDTLED
+1980 EEGELDLDTLDD

-2002 TQSPIRIETPTE
+2002 TQSPIRIETTTE

-2028 NDEGAAE
+2028 NDEGAVDE

-2040 PDNGHNQQVEETDL
+2040 PDNDNNQQVAETDL
-2054 KPETTIATTVTAS
+2054 KPDTTTATTVAAS

-2158 GGGAGRGQ
+2158 GRGQ

>member
-1 MQPLM
+1 MPLFM
-6 SLAPQ
+6 PD
-11 KAVIA
+11 
-16 ETGEEV
+16 
-22 EVDELKIN
+22 DELARLSNDAASVVAERADEYIRKLYAELDS
-30 TVIAVKAG
+30 VRAKADAA
-38 ETISIDGVVV
+38 SITAEQTCSL
-48 DGKLE
+48 LE
-53 TMAKLVEEAQNSKT
+53 QKYLSLSQDFASLESQHAKLQSDLDDRLSELAQS
-67 ETQRFIDECSKYYTP
+67 Q
-82 AIILISLCF
+82 AQ
-91 VVIPFA
+91 
-97 LKVHNMKHWLHLALV
+97 KHQLHLQSIEKDGELERM
-112 VLVSACPCGLI
+112 
-123 LSTPVATFCAL
+123 T

-170 KIVKL
+170 KIVSDAASITLLLIKEGLISYCVYQVKL

-218 EELTSKVDSYAE
+218 EELTSKLDSYAE

-332 RLSQVESGYKH
+332 RLSQVESGFSCEILSSVFDYW
-343 RLEKEMSTNQ
+343 EVVS
-353 KLEKENEDIKQKL
+353 ENEDIKQKL

-430 WSLTKIYEKYQEAVD
+430 WS
-445 AMRHEQLGRKEAELI
+445 
-460 LQRLTKIYEKYQEAV
+460 LTKIYEKYQEAV

-655 DLKKKTNEA
+655 DLKKKTDEA

-704 SNSLSSDPPPVPG
+704 SNSLSSDPPPDVVPG

-1137 RQVSAIVCPVLYS
+1137 RQV
-1150 ADILTTYLFAS
+1150 
-1161 LLFETQVI
+1161 I

-1297 MRQEKLRLQSQSAVK
+1297 MRQEKLRLQSQLESAVK

-1645 VFGDSLAKIKQEK
+1645 VFGDSLAKIEQEK

-1955 PTEEEFKDQTE
+1955 PTEEEFKDQTD

-2002 TQSPIRIETPTE
+2002 TQSPIRIEKSTE

>member
-1 MQPLM
+1 MPLFM
-6 SLAPQ
+6 PD
-11 KAVIA
+11 
-16 ETGEEV
+16 
-22 EVDELKIN
+22 DELARLSSDAASVVAERADEYIRKLYAELDS
-30 TVIAVKAG
+30 VRAKADAA
-38 ETISIDGVVV
+38 SITAEQTCSLLEQKYLSLSRDFASLESQNAQLQSDLDGR
-48 DGKLE
+48 LAE
-53 TMAKLVEEAQNSKT
+53 LAQSQA
-67 ETQRFIDECSKYYTP
+67 E
-82 AIILISLCF
+82 
-91 VVIPFA
+91 
-97 LKVHNMKHWLHLALV
+97 KHQLHLQSIEKDGELERM
-112 VLVSACPCGLI
+112 
-123 LSTPVATFCAL
+123 T

-147 MELLEQKDSEISEKN
+147 MELLEQKDAEISEKN

-175 TDASS
+175 TDANS
-180 EKESRFAEASAEL
+180 EKESRYAEAGAEL
-193 ARSQAMCFRLSQ
+193 ARSQAMCSRLSQ

-218 EELTSKVDSYAE
+218 EELTAKVDSYAE

-270 ETKITSLQEELSSCK
+270 EAKITSLQEELSSCK
-285 DAATTTEEQY
+285 VAAATMEEQY
-295 SAELL
+295 NAELS
-300 TANKLV
+300 TTNKLF

-321 ELEGVIKALEA
+321 ELEGVVKALEA
-332 RLSQVESGYKH
+332 RLIQVESGYKDS
-343 RLEKEMSTNQ
+343 LEKEMSTNQ
-353 KLEKENEDIKQKL
+353 QLEKENEDLKQKL
-366 EKCEAEIEKTR
+366 EKLEAEIEKTR
-377 KTDELTLIPFSSFT
+377 KTNELTLLPFSSFT
-391 RGVDISGTSN
+391 RGADDSGTSN
-401 MIVESH
+401 MIEESH
-407 EIISKVPAGVSG
+407 AIISKVPAGVSG

-430 WSLTKIYEKYQEAVD
+430 WSLA
-445 AMRHEQLGRKEAELI
+445 
-460 LQRLTKIYEKYQEAV
+460 KIYEKYQEAV

-503 GFIQEERGEHERLV
+503 EFIQEERGEHERLV
-517 EAYSLVSQKL
+517 EAYSLVNQKL

-535 NMEKVIMELKADLRR
+535 NMEKYIMELKADLRR
-550 RERENILYQK
+550 RERENILSQK

-585 AGDEEE
+585 ARDDEE
-591 DDTQLSDVEMDME
+591 DDAQLSDVEMEME

-639 EQIESRETELK
+639 EQIESREMELK
-650 EKYEI
+650 EMFETE
-655 DLKKKTNEA
+655 LKKKTDEA
-664 SSKVAIVLERAE
+664 SSKVAIVLKRAE
-676 DQGKMIESLHAS
+676 EQGQMIESLHTS

-695 YEEEQKLHS
+695 YEEEQKRYS
-704 SNSLSSDPPPVPG
+704 SNSRSSDLPPVPG
-717 RKNFLHLLE
+717 RNNFLHLLE

-755 DIIAIRSER
+755 EIIAIRSER

-772 FAREKLEGIMKES
+772 FVREKLEGIMKES
-785 ERKREEMNSV
+785 ERKREEMNGV

-822 AEGIS
+822 AEDIS
-827 RKLSMEVSV
+827 RKLSMEVVSV

-849 RASDEVSALSQRV
+849 RASDEVSTLSQRV

-905 KELQEERSNA
+905 KELQEERSNS

-920 DRNQTLNNAVRQVE
+920 DRNQTLNNAVMQVE

-968 RSSDPKVRD
+968 RSSDPKGLD
-977 MESGGVVSLS
+977 MDSGGVVSLS
-987 DNEISIDL
+987 DNEMSVEL
-995 HTAKEEMEKLRG
+995 RTAKEEMEKLRG
-1007 EVESS
+1007 DVESS

-1021 IAQVNETALKQMESA
+1021 IAQVNEIALKQMESA
-1036 HENFRIEAEKTQKS
+1036 HENFRLEAEKRQES

-1068 CIQKS
+1068 CLQKS
-1073 EQIANAAAGKEDALV
+1073 EQITNAAAGKEDALV

-1099 ESLVKSSQIEAI
+1099 ESLVKSSQIEAM
-1111 NIQMSILKNDLEK
+1111 NIQMSTMKDDLGK
-1124 EHEKWRVAQRNYE
+1124 EHEKWCVAQRNYE
-1137 RQVSAIVCPVLYS
+1137 R
-1150 ADILTTYLFAS
+1150 
-1161 LLFETQVI
+1161 QVI

-1198 ADARGTEISELTSKW
+1198 ADSRGTEISELNSKW
-1213 SEEKFMLEQ
+1213 SEEKCMLEQ
-1222 QKNLAEKKYHDLNE
+1222 QKNQAEKMYHELNE
-1236 QNKILH
+1236 QNKLLH
-1242 SRLEAMHLHSAEKD
+1242 SRLEAMHLRSAEKD
-1256 SRSGKISSESTGSDQ
+1256 SRSGNLSSGSIDSDQ

-1297 MRQEKLRLQSQSAVK
+1297 MRQEKLRLQSQLESALK

-1317 RGSLNAERSSSRASL
+1317 RGSLNAERASTRASL

-1343 QVNEMNLLRE
+1343 QVSEVNLLRE

-1358 REENKHNFEECQL
+1358 REENKHNFEECQ
-1371 LILLTVLERADETCL
+1371 
-1386 KLQRLREVS
+1386 RLREVA
-1395 QKARTDFENSEN
+1395 QKAKTDSENLEN

-1415 LDLCMKET
+1415 LDLCISEM
-1423 ERLRKEIDLQKRR
+1423 ERLRKESDLEKKR

-1455 KDEMRQFEEK
+1455 KVEVRQLEEK
-1465 LKGKDAHIE
+1465 LKAKDNHIE
-1474 EIKKLVLEKENKIS
+1474 GFKKLLLEKQNKIS
-1488 LLEKDLTNCKN
+1488 QLEKDLTNCKN
-1499 ELREREKDRTKCK
+1499 D
-1512 TELSER
+1512 LSER
-1518 EKRLDAAQQAQ
+1518 EKDLTRCKAELSEKEKTLDSSQQAQ
-1529 VTMQSEIENLKAEI
+1529 ATMESDSEKLKAEI
-1543 TKLKGDS
+1543 TRVKRSYTFMKKKLEK
-1550 ERLRKSFTN
+1550 ER
-1559 IKRKLDKEKDD
+1559 DD
-1570 LNRENQSLSKQ
+1570 LNSDNQSLSKQ

-1588 GKRTTSDATAE
+1588 GKRTTTDATVE

-1614 LDKFVHSLKDD
+1614 LDKYLHSLKDD

-1645 VFGDSLAKIKQEK
+1645 VLEDSLANIKKEK

-1666 KLERYQTALARLS
+1666 KLERYQTALANLS

-1695 TSAVQALSGSV
+1695 TSAVQVLSGSV

-1712 AYVSAVDYFE
+1712 AYVSAVDSFE
-1722 RMARTIVHNSQGS
+1722 RVARTFVLNSQGS
-1735 TKSTGT
+1735 TKSTDM
-1741 VTEASPATVEPSAIV
+1741 VTEASPATVEPSATAR
-1756 KASPSKAPVETTQQP
+1756 ASSSKAPVATTQQQL
-1771 PKEKRLV
+1771 KVKRLT
-1778 SLKPSAELRRP
+1778 LQKPNAELRRG
-1789 VRRIKRPQFIKP
+1789 RIIRPQLGKP
-1801 EEPPQADVE
+1801 EEPPQVDTE

-1818 DEGKQPSSNVTE
+1818 GEGKQPSSNVTE
-1830 SQVTT
+1830 SQGTT
-1835 MPPPFQTH
+1835 VVPPVQTH
-1843 IRKRQAD
+1843 VRKRQAD
-1850 PLASEPQ
+1850 SLASEPPQ
-1857 QGTRETSSE
+1857 ATQGEASTE
-1866 IAPPAP
+1866 IVPPAF
-1872 KKPKG
+1872 KKAKG
-1877 SESQPDT
+1877 SETEPDT
-1884 TESETLP
+1884 TEGENLS
-1891 KEPDVDESMDATTAA
+1891 KEPDMDETMDATNAA
-1906 EDDNEEETEAET
+1906 EDDNEETEAET
-1918 AEEKTEE
+1918 ADEE
-1925 TTEAQQESEAEVQEK
+1925 TMEAQQETEAEEGQDK
-1940 ADEPVEENPT
+1940 TDEPVEENPT
-1950 ETETI
+1950 KTETI

-1966 QENQDLL
+1966 QENQDL
-1973 ADVEFDK
+1973 ADAEFDK
-1980 EEGEFDLDTLED
+1980 EEGELDLDTLED
-1992 LEEAKDVITP
+1992 LEEPTDVATTP
-2002 TQSPIRIETPTE
+2002 MQSPIRMETTME
-2014 EAETTIEPALEDAK
+2014 EAETTIEPPLEDVK
-2028 NDEGAAE
+2028 NDEGGDVAVE

-2040 PDNGHNQQVEETDL
+2040 PNNGNNQQVAETDL
-2054 KPETTIATTVTAS
+2054 KPETTSASATPP
-2067 TSSTPASASPSE
+2067 TSSTPETEETKRNRSQVAETTVATTVSASTTPASAGASE
-2079 TQETEETKRA
+2079 TPETSEETKRA

-2096 NIADKAKEQ
+2096 NIADKAKEK
-2105 AALRQAG
+2105 AAIRQAG
-2112 VATLG
+2112 VAALG
-2117 GTRTPSPGNRAASSS
+2117 GTRTPSPANRAPSPPAP
-2132 LLRGRGRVVNTR
+2132 RGRGRIVNTR
-2144 GGNRLNTRGGRTPR
+2144 GGGRVNSRGGRTTRGGRGP
-2158 GGGAGRGQ
+2158 

>member
-1 MQPLM
+1 MPLFM
-6 SLAPQ
+6 PD
-11 KAVIA
+11 
-16 ETGEEV
+16 
-22 EVDELKIN
+22 DELARLSSDAASVVAERADEYIRKLYAELDN
-30 TVIAVKAG
+30 VRAKADAA
-38 ETISIDGVVV
+38 SITAEQTCSLLEQKYLSLSQDFASLESQNAQLQSDFDGR
-48 DGKLE
+48 LAE
-53 TMAKLVEEAQNSKT
+53 LAQSQA
-67 ETQRFIDECSKYYTP
+67 E
-82 AIILISLCF
+82 
-91 VVIPFA
+91 
-97 LKVHNMKHWLHLALV
+97 KHQLHLQSIEKDGELERM
-112 VLVSACPCGLI
+112 
-123 LSTPVATFCAL
+123 T
-134 TEMSELHKSKRQL
+134 TEMAELHKSKRQL
-147 MELLEQKDSEISEKN
+147 MELLEQKDAEISEKN
-162 SNIKSYLE
+162 LNIKSYLD

-180 EKESRFAEASAEL
+180 EKESRYAEAGAEL
-193 ARSQAMCFRLSQ
+193 ARSQAMCSRLSQ

-218 EELTSKVDSYAE
+218 EELTAKVDSYAE

-270 ETKITSLQEELSSCK
+270 EAKVTSLQEELISCK
-285 DAATTTEEQY
+285 VAAATTEEQY
-295 SAELL
+295 NAELS

-316 SRKAG
+316 SGKAG
-321 ELEGVIKALEA
+321 ELEGVVKALEV
-332 RLSQVESGYKH
+332 RLIQVENEYKD

-353 KLEKENEDIKQKL
+353 QLEKENEDLKQKL
-366 EKCEAEIEKTR
+366 AKLEAEIEKTR
-377 KTDELTLIPFSSFT
+377 KTNDLTLLPFSSFT
-391 RGVDISGTSN
+391 RGADDSGTSN
-401 MIVESH
+401 MIEESH
-407 EIISKVPAGVSG
+407 AIISKVPVGVSG

-430 WSLTKIYEKYQEAVD
+430 WSLA
-445 AMRHEQLGRKEAELI
+445 
-460 LQRLTKIYEKYQEAV
+460 KIYEKYQEAV

-503 GFIQEERGEHERLV
+503 EFIQEERGEHERLV

-527 QDSVSEQS
+527 EDSVSEQS
-535 NMEKVIMELKADLRR
+535 NMEKYIMELKADLRR
-550 RERENILYQK
+550 RERENILCQK

-585 AGDEEE
+585 ARDDEE
-591 DDTQLSDVEMDME
+591 DDTQLSDVEMDTE

-639 EQIESRETELK
+639 EQIESREMELK
-650 EKYEI
+650 EMFET
-655 DLKKKTNEA
+655 DLKKKTDEA
-664 SSKVAIVLERAE
+664 SSKVAIVLKRAE
-676 DQGKMIESLHAS
+676 EQGQMIESLHTS

-695 YEEEQKLHS
+695 YEEEQKRYS
-704 SNSLSSDPPPVPG
+704 SNSRSSDSPPVPG
-717 RKNFLHLLE
+717 RNNFLHLLE

-744 SLEEDLAKARS
+744 ILEEDLAKARS
-755 DIIAIRSER
+755 EIIAIRSER
-764 DKLAMEAN
+764 DKLAMEAS
-772 FAREKLEGIMKES
+772 FVRENLEGIMKES
-785 ERKREEMNSV
+785 ERKREEMNGV

-807 DHQRKLR
+807 DHQKKLR

-822 AEGIS
+822 AEEIS

-905 KELQEERSNA
+905 KELQEERSNS

-920 DRNQTLNNAVRQVE
+920 DRNQTLNNAVMQVE

-968 RSSDPKVRD
+968 RSSDPKGLD
-977 MESGGVVSLS
+977 MDSGGVVSLS
-987 DNEISIDL
+987 DNEMSVEL
-995 HTAKEEMEKLRG
+995 RTAKEEMEKLRG
-1007 EVESS
+1007 DVESS

-1021 IAQVNETALKQMESA
+1021 IAQVNETALKQIESA
-1036 HENFRIEAEKTQKS
+1036 HENFKFEAEKRQES

-1068 CIQKS
+1068 CVQKS

-1099 ESLVKSSQIEAI
+1099 ESLVKSSQIEAM
-1111 NIQMSILKNDLEK
+1111 NIQMSTLKVDLEK

-1137 RQVSAIVCPVLYS
+1137 R
-1150 ADILTTYLFAS
+1150 
-1161 LLFETQVI
+1161 QVI

-1198 ADARGTEISELTSKW
+1198 ADSRGTEISELNSKW

-1222 QKNLAEKKYHDLNE
+1222 QKNQAEKMYHELNE
-1236 QNKILH
+1236 QNKLLH
-1242 SRLEAMHLHSAEKD
+1242 SRLEAMHLRSAEKD
-1256 SRSGKISSESTGSDQ
+1256 SRSGNISSGSTDSDQ

-1297 MRQEKLRLQSQSAVK
+1297 MRQEKLRLQSQLESALK

-1317 RGSLNAERSSSRASL
+1317 RGSLNAERASTRASL

-1343 QVNEMNLLRE
+1343 QVSEVNLLRE

-1358 REENKHNFEECQL
+1358 REENKHNFEECQ
-1371 LILLTVLERADETCL
+1371 
-1386 KLQRLREVS
+1386 RLREVA
-1395 QKARTDFENSEN
+1395 QKAKTDSENLEN

-1415 LDLCMKET
+1415 LDLCIREM
-1423 ERLRKEIDLQKRR
+1423 ERLRKESDLEKKR

-1455 KDEMRQFEEK
+1455 KVEVRQLEEK
-1465 LKGKDAHIE
+1465 LKAKDDHIE
-1474 EIKKLVLEKENKIS
+1474 GFKKLLLEKQNKIP

-1499 ELREREKDRTKCK
+1499 ELSEREKDLTKCK
-1512 TELSER
+1512 AELGER
-1518 EKRLDAAQQAQ
+1518 EKRLETAQQAEA
-1529 VTMQSEIENLKAEI
+1529 TMQSETEKLKAEI
-1543 TKLKGDS
+1543 TRIK
-1550 ERLRKSFTN
+1550 KSYSFM
-1559 IKRKLDKEKDD
+1559 KRKLEKERDD
-1570 LNRENQSLSKQ
+1570 LNSDNQSLSKQ
-1581 LEEAKEA
+1581 LGEAKEA
-1588 GKRTTSDATAE
+1588 GKRTTTDATVE

-1614 LDKFVHSLKDD
+1614 LDKYLHSLKDD

-1645 VFGDSLAKIKQEK
+1645 VLEDSLANIKKEK

-1666 KLERYQTALARLS
+1666 KLERYQTALANLS

-1695 TSAVQALSGSV
+1695 TSAVQVLSGSV

-1712 AYVSAVDYFE
+1712 AYVSAVDSFE
-1722 RMARTIVHNSQGS
+1722 RMARTFVLNSQGS
-1735 TKSTGT
+1735 TKSTDM
-1741 VTEASPATVEPSAIV
+1741 VTESSPVTVEPSAIAR
-1756 KASPSKAPVETTQQP
+1756 ASSSKAPVATTQPQP
-1771 PKEKRLV
+1771 KVKRLT
-1778 SLKPSAELRRP
+1778 LQKPNAELRRG
-1789 VRRIKRPQFIKP
+1789 RIIRPQLGKL
-1801 EEPPQADVE
+1801 EEPSQVDVE
-1810 MPEAEGAG
+1810 MPEAEVAG
-1818 DEGKQPSSNVTE
+1818 GEGKQPSSHVTE
-1830 SQVTT
+1830 SQGTT
-1835 MPPPFQTH
+1835 VVPPVQTQV
-1843 IRKRQAD
+1843 RKRQAD
-1850 PLASEPQ
+1850 SMTSEPPQ
-1857 QGTRETSSE
+1857 ATQGEASTE
-1866 IAPPAP
+1866 IVPPVS

-1877 SESQPDT
+1877 SETEPDT
-1884 TESETLP
+1884 AEGENLS
-1891 KEPDVDESMDATTAA
+1891 KEPDVDETMDATLAA
-1906 EDDNEEETEAET
+1906 EDDNEETEAET
-1918 AEEKTEE
+1918 ADEE
-1925 TTEAQQESEAEVQEK
+1925 TVEAQQETDAEGQDK
-1940 ADEPVEENPT
+1940 TDEPVEENPAK
-1950 ETETI
+1950 TETI

-1973 ADVEFDK
+1973 TDAEFDK
-1980 EEGEFDLDTLED
+1980 EEGELDLDTLED
-1992 LEEAKDVITP
+1992 LEETTDVVATP
-2002 TQSPIRIETPTE
+2002 TQSPIRMETTME
-2014 EAETTIEPALEDAK
+2014 EAETTIEPPLEDVK
-2028 NDEGAAE
+2028 NDEVGDVTAE

-2040 PDNGHNQQVEETDL
+2040 PNNGNNQQVAETDL
-2054 KPETTIATTVTAS
+2054 KPETTSASVTPPASASLIETPETEETKRNRSQVAETTIARPVSAS
-2067 TSSTPASASPSE
+2067 ATPASAGASE
-2079 TQETEETKRA
+2079 TPETEETKRA

-2096 NIADKAKEQ
+2096 NIADKAKEK
-2105 AALRQAG
+2105 AAIRQAG
-2112 VATLG
+2112 VASLG
-2117 GTRTPSPGNRAASSS
+2117 GTRTPSPANRAPSPPPP
-2132 LLRGRGRVVNTR
+2132 RGRGRIVNIR
-2144 GGNRLNTRGGRTPR
+2144 GGNRLLTRGGRTPR
-2158 GGGAGRGQ
+2158 GGRGP

>member
-1 MQPLM
+1 MPLFM
-6 SLAPQ
+6 PD
-11 KAVIA
+11 
-16 ETGEEV
+16 
-22 EVDELKIN
+22 DELARLSNDAASVVAERADEYIRKLYAELDS
-30 TVIAVKAG
+30 VRAKADAA
-38 ETISIDGVVV
+38 SITAEQTCSL
-48 DGKLE
+48 LE
-53 TMAKLVEEAQNSKT
+53 QKYLSLSQDFASLESQHAKLQSDLDDRLSELAQS
-67 ETQRFIDECSKYYTP
+67 Q
-82 AIILISLCF
+82 AQ
-91 VVIPFA
+91 
-97 LKVHNMKHWLHLALV
+97 KHQLHLQSIEKDGELERM
-112 VLVSACPCGLI
+112 
-123 LSTPVATFCAL
+123 T

-460 LQRLTKIYEKYQEAV
+460 LQR
-475 DAMRHEQLGR
+475 
-485 KEAEL
+485 
-490 ILQRVLSELEEKA
+490 VLSELEEKA

-616 KFKDINGLVEQNV
+616 KFKNINGLVEQNV

-655 DLKKKTNEA
+655 DLKKKTDEA

-676 DQGKMIESLHAS
+676 DQCKMIESLHAS

-704 SNSLSSDPPPVPG
+704 SNSLSSDPPPDVVPG

-827 RKLSMEVSV
+827 RKLSMEVVSV

-987 DNEISIDL
+987 DNEVSEGKFLGAIDVSQAGVRICITQLISIDL

-1137 RQVSAIVCPVLYS
+1137 RQV
-1150 ADILTTYLFAS
+1150 
-1161 LLFETQVI
+1161 I

-1297 MRQEKLRLQSQSAVK
+1297 MRQEKLRLQSQLESAVK

-1358 REENKHNFEECQL
+1358 REENKHNFEEC
-1371 LILLTVLERADETCL
+1371 
-1386 KLQRLREVS
+1386 QRLREVS

-2002 TQSPIRIETPTE
+2002 TQSPIRIEKSTE

>member
-1 MQPLM
+1 MPLFM
-6 SLAPQ
+6 PD
-11 KAVIA
+11 
-16 ETGEEV
+16 
-22 EVDELKIN
+22 DELARLSNDAASVVAERADEYIRKLYAELDS
-30 TVIAVKAG
+30 VRAKADAA
-38 ETISIDGVVV
+38 SITAEQTCSL
-48 DGKLE
+48 LE
-53 TMAKLVEEAQNSKT
+53 QKYLSLSQDFASLESQHAKLQSDLDDRLSELAQS
-67 ETQRFIDECSKYYTP
+67 Q
-82 AIILISLCF
+82 AQ
-91 VVIPFA
+91 
-97 LKVHNMKHWLHLALV
+97 KHQLHLQSIEKDGELERM
-112 VLVSACPCGLI
+112 
-123 LSTPVATFCAL
+123 T
-134 TEMSELHKSKRQL
+134 TEMSELQKSKRQL

-170 KIVKL
+170 KIVSDAASITLLLIKEGLISYCVYQVKL

-430 WSLTKIYEKYQEAVD
+430 WK
-445 AMRHEQLGRKEAELI
+445 
-460 LQRLTKIYEKYQEAV
+460 AV

-616 KFKDINGLVEQNV
+616 KFKNINGLVEQNV

-655 DLKKKTNEA
+655 DLKKKTDEA

-676 DQGKMIESLHAS
+676 DQCKMIESLHAS

-704 SNSLSSDPPPVPG
+704 SNSLSSDPPPDVVPG

-1137 RQVSAIVCPVLYS
+1137 RQV
-1150 ADILTTYLFAS
+1150 
-1161 LLFETQVI
+1161 I

-1271 LGDSGLQSVVNY
+1271 LGDSGLQS
-1283 LRRTKEIAETEISL
+1283 AETEISL
-1297 MRQEKLRLQSQSAVK
+1297 MRQEKLRLQSQLESAVK

-1343 QVNEMNLLRE
+1343 QVNEMNLFRE

-2002 TQSPIRIETPTE
+2002 TQSPIRIEKSTE

>member
-1 MQPLM
+1 MPLFM
-6 SLAPQ
+6 PDEELARLSNDAASVVAERADEYIRKLYAELDSVRAKADAASITAEQTCSLLEQ
-11 KAVIA
+11 KYLSLSQDFA
-16 ETGEEV
+16 
-22 EVDELKIN
+22 
-30 TVIAVKAG
+30 
-38 ETISIDGVVV
+38 S
-48 DGKLE
+48 LE
-53 TMAKLVEEAQNSKT
+53 SQNAKLQSDLDDRLAELAQS
-67 ETQRFIDECSKYYTP
+67 Q
-82 AIILISLCF
+82 AQ
-91 VVIPFA
+91 
-97 LKVHNMKHWLHLALV
+97 KHQLHLQSIEKDGELERM
-112 VLVSACPCGLI
+112 
-123 LSTPVATFCAL
+123 T
-134 TEMSELHKSKRQL
+134 TEMSEVHKSKRQL

-175 TDASS
+175 TDAGS
-180 EKESRFAEASAEL
+180 EKESRFAEAGAEL

-218 EELTSKVDSYAE
+218 EELTAKVDSYAE

-270 ETKITSLQEELSSCK
+270 ETKITSLQEELTSCK
-285 DAATTTEEQY
+285 DSATTTEEQY

-332 RLSQVESGYKH
+332 RLSQVENGYKD
-343 RLEKEMSTNQ
+343 RLGKEMSANQ

-366 EKCEAEIEKTR
+366 EKCEEEIEKTR
-377 KTDELTLIPFSSFT
+377 KTDELSLIPFSSFT
-391 RGVDISGTSN
+391 RGVDVSGTSN
-401 MIVESH
+401 MTEESH

-460 LQRLTKIYEKYQEAV
+460 LQR
-475 DAMRHEQLGR
+475 
-485 KEAEL
+485 
-490 ILQRVLSELEEKA
+490 VLSELEEKA
-503 GFIQEERGEHERLV
+503 GFIQEERGIIQLCAPKGEHERLV

-535 NMEKVIMELKADLRR
+535 NMEKVITELKADLRR

-560 DISDLQKQVTILLKE
+560 DISDLQKQ
-575 CRDVQLRCGA
+575 
-585 AGDEEE
+585 
-591 DDTQLSDVEMDME
+591 
-604 SEADKIISEHLL
+604 L

-639 EQIESRETELK
+639 EQIESREMELK
-650 EKYEI
+650 
-655 DLKKKTNEA
+655 
-664 SSKVAIVLERAE
+664 
-676 DQGKMIESLHAS
+676 

-704 SNSLSSDPPPVPG
+704 SNSRSSDSPPAVVPG

-744 SLEEDLAKARS
+744 SLEEDLAKGRS
-755 DIIAIRSER
+755 EIIVIRSER

-958 ARLSDLEKKI
+958 AKLSDLEKKI

-977 MESGGVVSLS
+977 MDSDGVVSLS
-987 DNEISIDL
+987 DNEISVDL

-1055 VSLRERVSELEND
+1055 ISLRERVSELEND

-1073 EQIANAAAGKEDALV
+1073 EQIANAAAGREDALV

-1111 NIQMSILKNDLEK
+1111 NIQMSNLKNNLEM
-1124 EHEKWRVAQRNYE
+1124 EHEKWRIAQRNYE
-1137 RQVSAIVCPVLYS
+1137 RQV
-1150 ADILTTYLFAS
+1150 
-1161 LLFETQVI
+1161 I
-1169 LQSETIQ
+1169 LQSEAIQ
-1176 ELTKTSQALASLQE
+1176 ELSKTSQALASLQE

-1213 SEEKFMLEQ
+1213 SEEKYILEQ
-1222 QKNLAEKKYHDLNE
+1222 QKSLAEKKYHELNE

-1242 SRLEAMHLHSAEKD
+1242 SRLEAKHLHSADKD

-1271 LGDSGLQSVVNY
+1271 LGDSGLQS
-1283 LRRTKEIAETEISL
+1283 AETEISL
-1297 MRQEKLRLQSQSAVK
+1297 MRQEKLRLQSQLESAVK

-1317 RGSLNAERSSSRASL
+1317 RGSLNAERASTRASL

-1358 REENKHNFEECQL
+1358 REENKHNFEECQ
-1371 LILLTVLERADETCL
+1371 
-1386 KLQRLREVS
+1386 RLREVS

-1415 LDLCMKET
+1415 LDLCMKEM

-1455 KDEMRQFEEK
+1455 KDEVRQFEEK

-1499 ELREREKDRTKCK
+1499 ELREREKDLTKWK

-1529 VTMQSEIENLKAEI
+1529 ATMQSEIENLKAEI

-1550 ERLRKSFTN
+1550 ERFRKSFSN

-1588 GKRTTSDATAE
+1588 GKRTSSDATVE
-1599 QAVKERDEKEQKIQI
+1599 QAVKERDEKDQKIQI

-1666 KLERYQTALARLS
+1666 KLERYQTALAHLS

-1722 RMARTIVHNSQGS
+1722 RMARTIVLNSQGS
-1735 TKSTGT
+1735 TKSTGS
-1741 VTEASPATVEPSAIV
+1741 VTEASPATVEPSAIAR
-1756 KASPSKAPVETTQQP
+1756 ASPSKAPVATTKQP
-1771 PKEKRLV
+1771 PIEKRLV

-1818 DEGKQPSSNVTE
+1818 DEAKQPSSIVTE
-1830 SQVTT
+1830 SQETAT
-1835 MPPPFQTH
+1835 IPPVQTH
-1843 IRKRQAD
+1843 VRKRQAD
-1850 PLASEPQ
+1850 SLASEPQ
-1857 QGTRETSSE
+1857 QGIQGETSSQ
-1866 IAPPAP
+1866 ITPPAS

-1884 TESETLP
+1884 SEGENLS

-1906 EDDNEEETEAET
+1906 EDDNEETEAET

-1925 TTEAQQESEAEVQEK
+1925 TTEAQQESEAEEQEK

-1950 ETETI
+1950 EIETI
-1955 PTEEEFKDQTE
+1955 PTEEEFKEQTE

-1973 ADVEFDK
+1973 TDVEFDK
-1980 EEGEFDLDTLED
+1980 EEGELDLDTLED
-1992 LEEAKDVITP
+1992 LEETRDIVTP
-2002 TQSPIRIETPTE
+2002 TQSPVRKETTME
-2014 EAETTIEPALEDAK
+2014 EAETTIEPPLEDVK
-2028 NDEGAAE
+2028 NDEGGDVAAE

-2040 PDNGHNQQVEETDL
+2040 PNNDNNQQAAETDL
-2054 KPETTIATTVTAS
+2054 KPETTIATTVSAS
-2067 TSSTPASASPSE
+2067 TSSTQASASPS
-2079 TQETEETKRA
+2079 ETEETKRA

-2096 NIADKAKEQ
+2096 NIADKAKEK

-2117 GTRTPSPGNRAASSS
+2117 GTRTPSPGNRAPLSST
-2132 LLRGRGRVVNTR
+2132 LRGRGRVVNTR
-2144 GGNRLNTRGGRTPR
+2144 GGRMVTRGGRTPR
-2158 GGGAGRGQ
+2158 GGGGRGP

>member
-1 MQPLM
+1 MPLFM
-6 SLAPQ
+6 PD
-11 KAVIA
+11 
-16 ETGEEV
+16 
-22 EVDELKIN
+22 DELARLSN
-30 TVIAVKAG
+30 DAASAVAERADEYIRKLYAELDSVRAKADAA
-38 ETISIDGVVV
+38 SITAEQTCSL
-48 DGKLE
+48 LE
-53 TMAKLVEEAQNSKT
+53 QKYLSLSQDFASLESQNAKLQSDLDDRLAELAQS
-67 ETQRFIDECSKYYTP
+67 Q
-82 AIILISLCF
+82 AQ
-91 VVIPFA
+91 
-97 LKVHNMKHWLHLALV
+97 KHQLHLQSIEKDGELERM
-112 VLVSACPCGLI
+112 
-123 LSTPVATFCAL
+123 T

-180 EKESRFAEASAEL
+180 EKESRFAEAGAEL

-218 EELTSKVDSYAE
+218 EELTAKVDSYAE

-242 SAKLVDVEKNYNE
+242 SAKIVDVEKNYNE

-285 DAATTTEEQY
+285 DAATATEEQY

-332 RLSQVESGYKH
+332 RLSQVESGYKD

-366 EKCEAEIEKTR
+366 VKCEAEIEKTR
-377 KTDELTLIPFSSFT
+377 KTDELALIPFSSFT
-391 RGVDISGTSN
+391 RGVDVSETSN
-401 MIVESH
+401 TIEESH
-407 EIISKVPAGVSG
+407 GIISKVPAGVSG

-430 WSLTKIYEKYQEAVD
+430 WS
-445 AMRHEQLGRKEAELI
+445 
-460 LQRLTKIYEKYQEAV
+460 LTKIYEKYQEAV

-550 RERENILYQK
+550 RERENSLCQK

-585 AGDEEE
+585 ARDEEE

-639 EQIESRETELK
+639 EQIESRELELK
-650 EKYEI
+650 DKYEI
-655 DLKKKTNEA
+655 DLKKKTDEA

-676 DQGKMIESLHAS
+676 EQGKMIESLHAS

-704 SNSLSSDPPPVPG
+704 SNSRSSNSPPAVVPG
-717 RKNFLHLLE
+717 TKNFLHLLE
-726 DSQEAT
+726 ESQEAT

-755 DIIAIRSER
+755 EIIAIRSER

-891 EHIKQLEKEWAEAK
+891 EHIKQLEKEWAESK

-915 RNSTS
+915 RYSTS

-977 MESGGVVSLS
+977 MDSGGVVSLS
-987 DNEISIDL
+987 GNEISVGL
-995 HTAKEEMEKLRG
+995 HTAKEELEKLKG

-1055 VSLRERVSELEND
+1055 ISLRERVSELEND

-1073 EQIANAAAGKEDALV
+1073 EQIANAASGKEDALV

-1111 NIQMSILKNDLEK
+1111 NIQMSTLKKALEM
-1124 EHEKWRVAQRNYE
+1124 EHEKWRIAQRNYE
-1137 RQVSAIVCPVLYS
+1137 RQV
-1150 ADILTTYLFAS
+1150 
-1161 LLFETQVI
+1161 I
-1169 LQSETIQ
+1169 LQSEAIQ

-1213 SEEKFMLEQ
+1213 SEEKYMLEQ
-1222 QKNLAEKKYHDLNE
+1222 QKNLAEKKYHELNE

-1297 MRQEKLRLQSQSAVK
+1297 MRQEKLRLQSQLESAVK

-1317 RGSLNAERSSSRASL
+1317 RGSLNAERASTRASL

-1358 REENKHNFEECQL
+1358 REENKHNFEECQ
-1371 LILLTVLERADETCL
+1371 
-1386 KLQRLREVS
+1386 RLREVS
-1395 QKARTDFENSEN
+1395 QKARTDFENTEN

-1415 LDLCMKET
+1415 FDLCMKEM

-1455 KDEMRQFEEK
+1455 KDEVRQFEEK
-1465 LKGKDAHIE
+1465 LKAKDANME
-1474 EIKKLVLEKENKIS
+1474 EFKKLVLAKESKIS

-1499 ELREREKDRTKCK
+1499 VLREREKDLTKCK
-1512 TELSER
+1512 IELSER

-1529 VTMQSEIENLKAEI
+1529 APMQSEIENLKAEI
-1543 TKLKGDS
+1543 SKQKGDF
-1550 ERLRKSFTN
+1550 ERLRKNYSN
-1559 IKRKLDKEKDD
+1559 IKRKLDKEKED

-1588 GKRTTSDATAE
+1588 GKRTTTDATVE
-1599 QAVKERDEKEQKIQI
+1599 QAVKEKDEKEQKMQI
-1614 LDKFVHSLKDD
+1614 LDNLVRSLKDN
-1625 LKKKDDELTKEKT
+1625 LKKKDAELTKEKI

-1666 KLERYQTALARLS
+1666 KLERYQTALAQLS

-1722 RMARTIVHNSQGS
+1722 RMARTIVLNSQGN

-1741 VTEASPATVEPSAIV
+1741 VTEASPATVEPSSIV
-1756 KASPSKAPVETTQQP
+1756 KASPSKAPVATTQQP

-1789 VRRIKRPQFIKP
+1789 VRRIKRPQFVKP

-1818 DEGKQPSSNVTE
+1818 DEGKQPSSHVTE

-1835 MPPPFQTH
+1835 MAPTVQTEV
-1843 IRKRQAD
+1843 RKRQAD
-1850 PLASEPQ
+1850 SLASEQQ
-1857 QGTRETSSE
+1857 QGTQGETSSE
-1866 IAPPAP
+1866 TAPPAS

-1877 SESQPDT
+1877 SESEPDT
-1884 TESETLP
+1884 TEGETLP
-1891 KEPDVDESMDATTAA
+1891 KEPDVDESMDATTGA
-1906 EDDNEEETEAET
+1906 EDENEETEAET

-1925 TTEAQQESEAEVQEK
+1925 TTEAQQESEAEGQEK
-1940 ADEPVEENPT
+1940 ADETVEENPT
-1950 ETETI
+1950 ETKTI
-1955 PTEEEFKDQTE
+1955 PTEEELKEQIE
-1966 QENQDLL
+1966 QENQDL
-1973 ADVEFDK
+1973 DVEFDK
-1980 EEGEFDLDTLED
+1980 EEGELDLDTLED
-1992 LEEAKDVITP
+1992 LEETRDVGSP
-2002 TQSPIRIETPTE
+2002 TQSPIRMETTTD
-2014 EAETTIEPALEDAK
+2014 EAETTIEPPLEDIK
-2028 NDEGAAE
+2028 NDEEGE

-2040 PDNGHNQQVEETDL
+2040 PDDDNNQQATETDL
-2054 KPETTIATTVTAS
+2054 KPETTIATTVSAS

-2079 TQETEETKRA
+2079 TPETEETKRA

-2096 NIADKAKEQ
+2096 NIADKAKEK

-2117 GTRTPSPGNRAASSS
+2117 GSRTPSPGNRAPLSST
-2132 LLRGRGRVVNTR
+2132 LRGRARVVNTR
-2144 GGNRLNTRGGRTPR
+2144 GGRLTRGGRTPR
-2158 GGGAGRGQ
+2158 GGGGRGP

>member
-1 MQPLM
+1 MPLFM
-6 SLAPQ
+6 PD
-11 KAVIA
+11 
-16 ETGEEV
+16 
-22 EVDELKIN
+22 DELARLSSDAASVVAERADEYIRKLYAELDS
-30 TVIAVKAG
+30 VRAKADAA
-38 ETISIDGVVV
+38 SITAEQTCALLEQKYLSLSRDFASLESQNAQLQSDLDGR
-48 DGKLE
+48 LAE
-53 TMAKLVEEAQNSKT
+53 LAQSQA
-67 ETQRFIDECSKYYTP
+67 E
-82 AIILISLCF
+82 
-91 VVIPFA
+91 
-97 LKVHNMKHWLHLALV
+97 KHQLHLQSIEKDGELERM
-112 VLVSACPCGLI
+112 
-123 LSTPVATFCAL
+123 T
-134 TEMSELHKSKRQL
+134 TEMAELHKSKRQL
-147 MELLEQKDSEISEKN
+147 MELLEQKDAEISEKN
-162 SNIKSYLE
+162 SNIKSYLD

-175 TDASS
+175 TDANS
-180 EKESRFAEASAEL
+180 EKESRYAEAGAEL
-193 ARSQAMCFRLSQ
+193 ARSQAIFISI
-205 EKELMERHTKWLD
+205 
-218 EELTSKVDSYAE
+218 SYQ
-230 LRRRHSDLEAEM
+230 
-242 SAKLVDVEKNYNE
+242 VEKNYNE

-285 DAATTTEEQY
+285 VAAAATEEQY
-295 SAELL
+295 NAELS

-321 ELEGVIKALEA
+321 ELEGVVKALEA
-332 RLSQVESGYKH
+332 IESGYKDS
-343 RLEKEMSTNQ
+343 LEKEMSTNQ
-353 KLEKENEDIKQKL
+353 QLEKENEDLKQKL
-366 EKCEAEIEKTR
+366 EKLEAEIEKTR
-377 KTDELTLIPFSSFT
+377 KTNELTLLPFSSFT
-391 RGVDISGTSN
+391 RGADDSGTSN
-401 MIVESH
+401 MIEESH
-407 EIISKVPAGVSG
+407 AIISKIPAGVSG

-430 WSLTKIYEKYQEAVD
+430 WSLA
-445 AMRHEQLGRKEAELI
+445 
-460 LQRLTKIYEKYQEAV
+460 KIYEKYQEAV

-503 GFIQEERGEHERLV
+503 EFIQEERGEHERLV
-517 EAYSLVSQKL
+517 EAYSLVNQKL

-535 NMEKVIMELKADLRR
+535 NMEKYIMELKADLRR
-550 RERENILYQK
+550 RERENILSQK

-585 AGDEEE
+585 ARDDEE
-591 DDTQLSDVEMDME
+591 DDAQLSDVEMEME

-639 EQIESRETELK
+639 EQIESREMELK
-650 EKYEI
+650 EMFET
-655 DLKKKTNEA
+655 DLKKKTDEA
-664 SSKVAIVLERAE
+664 SSKVAIVLKRAE
-676 DQGKMIESLHAS
+676 EQGQMIESLHTS

-695 YEEEQKLHS
+695 YEEEQKRYS
-704 SNSLSSDPPPVPG
+704 SNSRSSDLPPVPG
-717 RKNFLHLLE
+717 RNNFLHLLE

-755 DIIAIRSER
+755 EIIAIRSER

-772 FAREKLEGIMKES
+772 FVREKLEGIMKES
-785 ERKREEMNSV
+785 ERKREEMNGV

-822 AEGIS
+822 AEVIS

-849 RASDEVSALSQRV
+849 RASDEVSTLSQRV

-905 KELQEERSNA
+905 NELQEERSNS

-920 DRNQTLNNAVRQVE
+920 DRNQTLNNAVMQVE

-968 RSSDPKVRD
+968 RSSDPKSID
-977 MESGGVVSLS
+977 MDSGGVVSLS
-987 DNEISIDL
+987 DNEMSVEL
-995 HTAKEEMEKLRG
+995 RTAKEEMEKLRG
-1007 EVESS
+1007 DVESS

-1021 IAQVNETALKQMESA
+1021 IAQVNEIALKQMESA
-1036 HENFRIEAEKTQKS
+1036 HENFRLEAEKRQES

-1055 VSLRERVSELEND
+1055 VSLRERVSVLEND
-1068 CIQKS
+1068 CLQKS
-1073 EQIANAAAGKEDALV
+1073 EQITNAAAGKEDALV

-1099 ESLVKSSQIEAI
+1099 ESLVKSSQIEAM
-1111 NIQMSILKNDLEK
+1111 NIQMSTMKDDLEK

-1137 RQVSAIVCPVLYS
+1137 R
-1150 ADILTTYLFAS
+1150 
-1161 LLFETQVI
+1161 QVI

-1198 ADARGTEISELTSKW
+1198 ADSRGTEISELNSKW
-1213 SEEKFMLEQ
+1213 SEEKCMLEQ
-1222 QKNLAEKKYHDLNE
+1222 QKNQAEKMYHELNE
-1236 QNKILH
+1236 QNKLLH
-1242 SRLEAMHLHSAEKD
+1242 SRLEAMHLRSAEKD
-1256 SRSGKISSESTGSDQ
+1256 SRSGNLSSGNTDSDQ
-1271 LGDSGLQSVVNY
+1271 LGDSGLQS
-1283 LRRTKEIAETEISL
+1283 AETEISL
-1297 MRQEKLRLQSQSAVK
+1297 MRQEKLRLQSQLESALK

-1317 RGSLNAERSSSRASL
+1317 RGSLNAERASTRASL

-1343 QVNEMNLLRE
+1343 QVSEVNLLRE

-1358 REENKHNFEECQL
+1358 REENKHNFEECQ
-1371 LILLTVLERADETCL
+1371 
-1386 KLQRLREVS
+1386 RLREVA
-1395 QKARTDFENSEN
+1395 QKAKTDSENLEN

-1415 LDLCMKET
+1415 LDLCISEM
-1423 ERLRKEIDLQKRR
+1423 ERLRKESDLEKKR

-1455 KDEMRQFEEK
+1455 KVEVRQLEEK
-1465 LKGKDAHIE
+1465 LKAKDNHIE
-1474 EIKKLVLEKENKIS
+1474 GFKKLLLEKQNKIS
-1488 LLEKDLTNCKN
+1488 QLEKDLTNCKN
-1499 ELREREKDRTKCK
+1499 D
-1512 TELSER
+1512 LSER
-1518 EKRLDAAQQAQ
+1518 EKDLTRCKAELSEKEKTLDASQQAQ
-1529 VTMQSEIENLKAEI
+1529 ATMESDSEKLKAEI
-1543 TKLKGDS
+1543 TRVKRSYTFMKKKLEK
-1550 ERLRKSFTN
+1550 ER
-1559 IKRKLDKEKDD
+1559 DD
-1570 LNRENQSLSKQ
+1570 LNSDNQSLSKQ

-1588 GKRTTSDATAE
+1588 GKRTTTDATVE

-1614 LDKFVHSLKDD
+1614 LDKYLHSLKDD

-1645 VFGDSLAKIKQEK
+1645 VLEDSLANIKKEK

-1666 KLERYQTALARLS
+1666 KLERYQTALANLS

-1695 TSAVQALSGSV
+1695 TSAVQVLSGSV

-1712 AYVSAVDYFE
+1712 AYVSAVDSFE
-1722 RMARTIVHNSQGS
+1722 RMARTFVLNSQGS
-1735 TKSTGT
+1735 TKSTDM
-1741 VTEASPATVEPSAIV
+1741 VTEASPATVEPSAIAR
-1756 KASPSKAPVETTQQP
+1756 ASSSKAPMATTQQQ
-1771 PKEKRLV
+1771 PKVKRLT
-1778 SLKPSAELRRP
+1778 LQKPNAELRRG
-1789 VRRIKRPQFIKP
+1789 RIIRPQLGKP
-1801 EEPPQADVE
+1801 EEPQVDTE

-1818 DEGKQPSSNVTE
+1818 GEGKQPSSHVTE
-1830 SQVTT
+1830 SQGTT
-1835 MPPPFQTH
+1835 VVPPVQTH
-1843 IRKRQAD
+1843 VRKRQAD
-1850 PLASEPQ
+1850 SLASEQPQ
-1857 QGTRETSSE
+1857 ATQGEASTE
-1866 IAPPAP
+1866 IVPPAS

-1877 SESQPDT
+1877 SETEPDT
-1884 TESETLP
+1884 AEGDNLS
-1891 KEPDVDESMDATTAA
+1891 KEPDMDETMDATTAA
-1906 EDDNEEETEAET
+1906 EDDNEETEAEI
-1918 AEEKTEE
+1918 ADEE
-1925 TTEAQQESEAEVQEK
+1925 TVEAQQENEAEEGQDK

-1950 ETETI
+1950 KTETI

-1966 QENQDLL
+1966 QENQDL
-1973 ADVEFDK
+1973 ADAEFDK
-1980 EEGEFDLDTLED
+1980 EEGELDLDTLED
-1992 LEEAKDVITP
+1992 LEEPTDVATTP
-2002 TQSPIRIETPTE
+2002 MQSPIRMETTME
-2014 EAETTIEPALEDAK
+2014 EAETTIEPPLEDVK
-2028 NDEGAAE
+2028 NDEGGDVAVE

-2040 PDNGHNQQVEETDL
+2040 PNNGNNQQVAETDL
-2054 KPETTIATTVTAS
+2054 KPETTSASATPP
-2067 TSSTPASASPSE
+2067 TSSTPETEETKRNRSQVAETTVATTVSASTTPASAGASE
-2079 TQETEETKRA
+2079 TPETSEETKRA

-2096 NIADKAKEQ
+2096 NIADKAKEK
-2105 AALRQAG
+2105 AAIRRAG
-2112 VATLG
+2112 VAALG
-2117 GTRTPSPGNRAASSS
+2117 GTRTPSPANRAPSPPAP
-2132 LLRGRGRVVNTR
+2132 RGRGRIVNTR
-2144 GGNRLNTRGGRTPR
+2144 GGGRVNSRGGRTTRGGRGP
-2158 GGGAGRGQ
+2158 

>member
-1 MQPLM
+1 MPLFM
-6 SLAPQ
+6 PD
-11 KAVIA
+11 
-16 ETGEEV
+16 
-22 EVDELKIN
+22 DELARLSNDAASVVAERADEYIRKLYAELDS
-30 TVIAVKAG
+30 VRAKADAA
-38 ETISIDGVVV
+38 SITAEQTCSL
-48 DGKLE
+48 LE
-53 TMAKLVEEAQNSKT
+53 QKYLSLSQDFASLESQNARLQSDLDDRLSELAQS
-67 ETQRFIDECSKYYTP
+67 Q
-82 AIILISLCF
+82 AQ
-91 VVIPFA
+91 
-97 LKVHNMKHWLHLALV
+97 KHQLHLQSIEKDGELERM
-112 VLVSACPCGLI
+112 
-123 LSTPVATFCAL
+123 T
-134 TEMSELHKSKRQL
+134 TEMSELNKSKRQL

-332 RLSQVESGYKH
+332 RLNQVESGYKD

-401 MIVESH
+401 TIVESH

-460 LQRLTKIYEKYQEAV
+460 LQR
-475 DAMRHEQLGR
+475 
-485 KEAEL
+485 
-490 ILQRVLSELEEKA
+490 VLSELEEKA

-517 EAYSLVSQKL
+517 EAYSLVSRKL

-639 EQIESRETELK
+639 EQIESREMELK

-655 DLKKKTNEA
+655 DLKKKTDEA

-676 DQGKMIESLHAS
+676 EQGKMIESLHAS

-704 SNSLSSDPPPVPG
+704 SNSRSSDPPPDVVPG

-977 MESGGVVSLS
+977 MDSGGVVSLS

-1036 HENFRIEAEKTQKS
+1036 HENFRIEAEKTQKL

-1073 EQIANAAAGKEDALV
+1073 EQIASAAAGKEDALV

-1124 EHEKWRVAQRNYE
+1124 EHEKWRLAQRNYE
-1137 RQVSAIVCPVLYS
+1137 R
-1150 ADILTTYLFAS
+1150 
-1161 LLFETQVI
+1161 QVI

-1297 MRQEKLRLQSQSAVK
+1297 MRQEKLRLQSQLESAVK

-1317 RGSLNAERSSSRASL
+1317 RGSLNAERSSTRASL

-1358 REENKHNFEECQL
+1358 REENKHNFEECQ
-1371 LILLTVLERADETCL
+1371 
-1386 KLQRLREVS
+1386 RLREVS

-1423 ERLRKEIDLQKRR
+1423 EKLRKEIDLQKRR

-1455 KDEMRQFEEK
+1455 KDEMRQFEDK

-1512 TELSER
+1512 TELGER

-1666 KLERYQTALARLS
+1666 KLERYQTALAQLS

-1756 KASPSKAPVETTQQP
+1756 KASPSKAPVATTQQP

-1789 VRRIKRPQFIKP
+1789 IRRIKRPQFSKP

-1818 DEGKQPSSNVTE
+1818 DEGKQPSSSVTE

-1835 MPPPFQTH
+1835 MPPPVQTH

-1857 QGTRETSSE
+1857 QGTQGETSSE

-1877 SESQPDT
+1877 SESQPDIT
-1884 TESETLP
+1884 QSETLP

-1906 EDDNEEETEAET
+1906 EDDNEEETEADN

-1925 TTEAQQESEAEVQEK
+1925 TTEAQQESEAEVPK
-1940 ADEPVEENPT
+1940 ADEPVEENPA

-1973 ADVEFDK
+1973 TDVEFDK
-1980 EEGEFDLDTLED
+1980 EGEFDLDTLED

-2014 EAETTIEPALEDAK
+2014 EAETTIEPPLEDAK

-2040 PDNGHNQQVEETDL
+2040 PDNDNNQQVAETDL
-2054 KPETTIATTVTAS
+2054 KPETTIATTVAAS

-2144 GGNRLNTRGGRTPR
+2144 GNRLNTRGGRTPR
-2158 GGGAGRGQ
+2158 GRGQ

>member
-1 MQPLM
+1 MPLFM
-6 SLAPQ
+6 PDDDLARLSND
-11 KAVIA
+11 AA
-16 ETGEEV
+16 
-22 EVDELKIN
+22 
-30 TVIAVKAG
+30 
-38 ETISIDGVVV
+38 SVVV
-48 DGKLE
+48 VAERADEYIRKLYADLDSVRAKADAASITAE
-53 TMAKLVEEAQNSKT
+53 QTCSLLEQKYLSLSRDFASLESHNAKLQSDLDDRLAELAQS
-67 ETQRFIDECSKYYTP
+67 Q
-82 AIILISLCF
+82 AQ
-91 VVIPFA
+91 
-97 LKVHNMKHWLHLALV
+97 KHQLHLQSIEKDGELERV
-112 VLVSACPCGLI
+112 
-123 LSTPVATFCAL
+123 T

-147 MELLEQKDSEISEKN
+147 MELLEQRDSEISEKN

-180 EKESRFAEASAEL
+180 EKESRFAEAGAEL

-218 EELTSKVDSYAE
+218 EELTAKVDSYAE

-332 RLSQVESGYKH
+332 RLSQVESGYKD

-366 EKCEAEIEKTR
+366 EKYEAEIEKTR
-377 KTDELTLIPFSSFT
+377 KTDELTLVPFSSFT
-391 RGVDISGTSN
+391 RGVDVSGTSN
-401 MIVESH
+401 MIEESH

-460 LQRLTKIYEKYQEAV
+460 LQR
-475 DAMRHEQLGR
+475 
-485 KEAEL
+485 
-490 ILQRVLSELEEKA
+490 VLSELEEKA
-503 GFIQEERGEHERLV
+503 GFFQEERGEHERLV

-535 NMEKVIMELKADLRR
+535 YMEKIIMELKAELRR
-550 RERENILYQK
+550 RERESILYQK

-585 AGDEEE
+585 ARDEEE
-591 DDTQLSDVEMDME
+591 DDTQLSDVEMDLE

-639 EQIESRETELK
+639 EQIESREMELK

-655 DLKKKTNEA
+655 DLKKKTDEA

-676 DQGKMIESLHAS
+676 EQGKMIESLHAS

-704 SNSLSSDPPPVPG
+704 SNSHFSVSPPVPG

-755 DIIAIRSER
+755 EIIAIRSER
-764 DKLAMEAN
+764 DKLSMEAN

-849 RASDEVSALSQRV
+849 RASDEVCVLSQRV

-871 IQSTEEVREEARAAE
+871 IQSTEEVREEARAVE

-905 KELQEERSNA
+905 RELQEERSNA

-934 EMGKELANALKAVSA
+934 EMGKELANALKDVSE

-977 MESGGVVSLS
+977 MDSGAVVSLS
-987 DNEISIDL
+987 DNEISVGL
-995 HTAKEEMEKLRG
+995 HTAKDEMEKLRG

-1036 HENFRIEAEKTQKS
+1036 HENFRIEAEKTHKS
-1050 LEAEL
+1050 LEEEL

-1099 ESLVKSSQIEAI
+1099 ESLIKSSQIEAV
-1111 NIQMSILKNDLEK
+1111 NIQMSTLKNDLEK

-1137 RQVSAIVCPVLYS
+1137 R
-1150 ADILTTYLFAS
+1150 
-1161 LLFETQVI
+1161 QVI

-1213 SEEKFMLEQ
+1213 SEEKYMLEQ
-1222 QKNLAEKKYHDLNE
+1222 QKNLAEKKYHELNE

-1271 LGDSGLQSVVNY
+1271 LGDSGLQTVVNY

-1297 MRQEKLRLQSQSAVK
+1297 MKQEKLRLQSQLESAVK
-1312 MAESA
+1312 MADSA
-1317 RGSLNAERSSSRASL
+1317 RGSLNAERASTRATL

-1353 SNMQL
+1353 SNIQL
-1358 REENKHNFEECQL
+1358 REENKHNFEECQ
-1371 LILLTVLERADETCL
+1371 
-1386 KLQRLREVS
+1386 RLREVS
-1395 QKARTDFENSEN
+1395 QKARMDFENSEN

-1455 KDEMRQFEEK
+1455 KDEVRQFEEK

-1474 EIKKLVLEKENKIS
+1474 EIKKLVLEKESKIS

-1499 ELREREKDRTKCK
+1499 ELREREKDLTKCK
-1512 TELSER
+1512 TEMSER

-1529 VTMQSEIENLKAEI
+1529 VAMQSEIENLKAEI
-1543 TKLKGDS
+1543 SKLKGDS
-1550 ERLRKSFTN
+1550 ERFRKSFSN

-1588 GKRTTSDATAE
+1588 GKRTTADATVE

-1614 LDKFVHSLKDD
+1614 LDKFHRSLKDD

-1658 TKVDEELV
+1658 AKVDEELV
-1666 KLERYQTALARLS
+1666 KLERYQTALAQLS

-1722 RMARTIVHNSQGS
+1722 RMARTIVLNSQDS

-1741 VTEASPATVEPSAIV
+1741 VTEASPATVEPSATV
-1756 KASPSKAPVETTQQP
+1756 KASPSKAPVATTQQP
-1771 PKEKRLV
+1771 TKEKRLV

-1818 DEGKQPSSNVTE
+1818 DEGKQPSSHVLTE
-1830 SQVTT
+1830 SQVAT
-1835 MPPPFQTH
+1835 MAPPVQTH
-1843 IRKRQAD
+1843 VRKRQAD
-1850 PLASEPQ
+1850 SLISEPH
-1857 QGTRETSSE
+1857 QGTQGETSSE
-1866 IAPPAP
+1866 TAPPAS

-1877 SESQPDT
+1877 SESEPDT
-1884 TESETLP
+1884 TETLS
-1891 KEPDVDESMDATTAA
+1891 KEPDVDESMDATTGA
-1906 EDDNEEETEAET
+1906 EDDNEETEAET

-1925 TTEAQQESEAEVQEK
+1925 TTEAQQESEAEEQEK
-1940 ADEPVEENPT
+1940 ADEPVEENPA

-1955 PTEEEFKDQTE
+1955 PTEEEFKEQTE

-1973 ADVEFDK
+1973 GDVEFDK
-1980 EEGEFDLDTLED
+1980 EEGELDLDTLDD
-1992 LEEAKDVITP
+1992 LEEARDVATTP
-2002 TQSPIRIETPTE
+2002 TQSPSRMETTME
-2014 EAETTIEPALEDAK
+2014 EPETTIEPPLEDVK
-2028 NDEGAAE
+2028 NDEAAE
-2035 EASDK
+2035 EVSDK
-2040 PDNGHNQQVEETDL
+2040 PNDDNNQQVAETDL
-2054 KPETTIATTVTAS
+2054 KPETTIATTVSAS

-2079 TQETEETKRA
+2079 TPETEEAKRA

-2096 NIADKAKEQ
+2096 NIADKAKEK

-2117 GTRTPSPGNRAASSS
+2117 GTRTPSPGNRAPLSST
-2132 LLRGRGRVVNTR
+2132 LRGRGRIANTR
-2144 GGNRLNTRGGRTPR
+2144 GGRLPTRGGRTPR
-2158 GGGAGRGQ
+2158 GGGGGRGP

>member
-1 MQPLM
+1 MPLFM
-6 SLAPQ
+6 PD
-11 KAVIA
+11 
-16 ETGEEV
+16 
-22 EVDELKIN
+22 DELARLSSDAASVVAERADEYIRKLYAELDS
-30 TVIAVKAG
+30 VRAKADAA
-38 ETISIDGVVV
+38 SITAEQTCSLLEQKYLSLSRDFASLESQNAQLQSDLDGR
-48 DGKLE
+48 LAE
-53 TMAKLVEEAQNSKT
+53 LAQSQA
-67 ETQRFIDECSKYYTP
+67 E
-82 AIILISLCF
+82 
-91 VVIPFA
+91 
-97 LKVHNMKHWLHLALV
+97 KHQLHLQSIEKDGELERM
-112 VLVSACPCGLI
+112 
-123 LSTPVATFCAL
+123 T

-147 MELLEQKDSEISEKN
+147 MELLEQKDAEISEKN

-175 TDASS
+175 TDANS
-180 EKESRFAEASAEL
+180 EKESRYAEAGAEL
-193 ARSQAMCFRLSQ
+193 ARSQAMCSRLSQ

-218 EELTSKVDSYAE
+218 EELTAKVDSYAE

-242 SAKLVDVEKNYNE
+242 SAKLVDVRAYFLMLCFDFLKVLFLYVSFFVIPYQVEKNYNE

-270 ETKITSLQEELSSCK
+270 EAKITSLQEELSSCK
-285 DAATTTEEQY
+285 VAAATMEEQY
-295 SAELL
+295 NAELS
-300 TANKLV
+300 TTNKLF

-321 ELEGVIKALEA
+321 ELEGVVKALEA
-332 RLSQVESGYKH
+332 RLIQVESGYKDS
-343 RLEKEMSTNQ
+343 LEKEMSTNQ
-353 KLEKENEDIKQKL
+353 QLEKENEDLKQKL
-366 EKCEAEIEKTR
+366 EKLEAEIEKTR
-377 KTDELTLIPFSSFT
+377 KTNELTLLPFSSFT
-391 RGVDISGTSN
+391 RGADDSGTSN
-401 MIVESH
+401 MIEESH
-407 EIISKVPAGVSG
+407 AIISKVPAGVSG

-430 WSLTKIYEKYQEAVD
+430 WSLA
-445 AMRHEQLGRKEAELI
+445 
-460 LQRLTKIYEKYQEAV
+460 KIYEKYQEAV

-503 GFIQEERGEHERLV
+503 EFIQEERGEHERLV
-517 EAYSLVSQKL
+517 EAYSLVNQKL

-535 NMEKVIMELKADLRR
+535 NMEKYIMELKADLRR
-550 RERENILYQK
+550 RERENILSQK

-585 AGDEEE
+585 ARDDEE
-591 DDTQLSDVEMDME
+591 DDAQLSDVEMEME

-639 EQIESRETELK
+639 EQIESREMELK
-650 EKYEI
+650 EMFETE
-655 DLKKKTNEA
+655 LKKKTDEA
-664 SSKVAIVLERAE
+664 SSKVAIVLKRAE
-676 DQGKMIESLHAS
+676 EQGQMIESLHTS

-695 YEEEQKLHS
+695 YEEEQKRYS
-704 SNSLSSDPPPVPG
+704 SNSRSSDLPPVPG
-717 RKNFLHLLE
+717 RNNFLHLLE

-755 DIIAIRSER
+755 EIIAIRSER

-772 FAREKLEGIMKES
+772 FVREKLEGIMKES
-785 ERKREEMNSV
+785 ERKREEMNGV

-822 AEGIS
+822 AEDIS

-849 RASDEVSALSQRV
+849 RASDEVSTLSQRV

-905 KELQEERSNA
+905 KELQEERSNS

-920 DRNQTLNNAVRQVE
+920 DRNQTLNNAVMQVE

-968 RSSDPKVRD
+968 RSSDPKGLD
-977 MESGGVVSLS
+977 MDSGGVVSLS
-987 DNEISIDL
+987 DNEMSVEL
-995 HTAKEEMEKLRG
+995 RTAKEEMEKLRG
-1007 EVESS
+1007 DVESS

-1021 IAQVNETALKQMESA
+1021 IAQVNEIALKQMESA
-1036 HENFRIEAEKTQKS
+1036 HENFRLEAEKRQES

-1068 CIQKS
+1068 CLQKS
-1073 EQIANAAAGKEDALV
+1073 EQITNAAAGKEDALV

-1099 ESLVKSSQIEAI
+1099 ESLVKSSQIEAM
-1111 NIQMSILKNDLEK
+1111 NIQMSTMKDDLGK
-1124 EHEKWRVAQRNYE
+1124 EHEKWCVAQRNYE
-1137 RQVSAIVCPVLYS
+1137 R
-1150 ADILTTYLFAS
+1150 
-1161 LLFETQVI
+1161 QVI

-1198 ADARGTEISELTSKW
+1198 ADSRGTEISELNSKW
-1213 SEEKFMLEQ
+1213 SEEKCMLEQ
-1222 QKNLAEKKYHDLNE
+1222 QKNQAEKMYHELNE
-1236 QNKILH
+1236 QNKLLH
-1242 SRLEAMHLHSAEKD
+1242 SRLEAMHLRSAEKD
-1256 SRSGKISSESTGSDQ
+1256 SRSGNLSSGSIDSDQ

-1297 MRQEKLRLQSQSAVK
+1297 MRQEKLRLQSQLESALK

-1317 RGSLNAERSSSRASL
+1317 RGSLNAERASTRASL

-1343 QVNEMNLLRE
+1343 QVSEVNLLRE

-1358 REENKHNFEECQL
+1358 REENKHNFEECQ
-1371 LILLTVLERADETCL
+1371 
-1386 KLQRLREVS
+1386 RLREVA
-1395 QKARTDFENSEN
+1395 QKAKTDSENLEN

-1415 LDLCMKET
+1415 LDLCISEM
-1423 ERLRKEIDLQKRR
+1423 ERLRKESDLEKKR

-1455 KDEMRQFEEK
+1455 KVEVRQLEEK
-1465 LKGKDAHIE
+1465 LKAKDNHIE
-1474 EIKKLVLEKENKIS
+1474 GFKKLLLEKQNKIS
-1488 LLEKDLTNCKN
+1488 QLEKDLTNCKN
-1499 ELREREKDRTKCK
+1499 D
-1512 TELSER
+1512 LSER
-1518 EKRLDAAQQAQ
+1518 EKDLTRCKAELSEKEKTLDSSQQAQ
-1529 VTMQSEIENLKAEI
+1529 ATMESDSEKLKAEI
-1543 TKLKGDS
+1543 TRVKRSYTFMKKKLEK
-1550 ERLRKSFTN
+1550 ER
-1559 IKRKLDKEKDD
+1559 DD
-1570 LNRENQSLSKQ
+1570 LNSDNQSLSKQ

-1588 GKRTTSDATAE
+1588 GKRTTTDATVE

-1614 LDKFVHSLKDD
+1614 LDKYLHSLKDD

-1645 VFGDSLAKIKQEK
+1645 VLEDSLANIKKEK

-1666 KLERYQTALARLS
+1666 KLERYQTALANLS

-1695 TSAVQALSGSV
+1695 TSAVQVLSGSV

-1712 AYVSAVDYFE
+1712 AYVSAVDSFE
-1722 RMARTIVHNSQGS
+1722 RVARTFVLNSQGS
-1735 TKSTGT
+1735 TKSTDM
-1741 VTEASPATVEPSAIV
+1741 VTEASPATVEPSATAR
-1756 KASPSKAPVETTQQP
+1756 ASSSKAPVATTQQQL
-1771 PKEKRLV
+1771 KVKRLT
-1778 SLKPSAELRRP
+1778 LQKPNAELRRG
-1789 VRRIKRPQFIKP
+1789 RIIRPQLGKP
-1801 EEPPQADVE
+1801 EEPPQVDTE

-1818 DEGKQPSSNVTE
+1818 GEGKQPSSNVTE
-1830 SQVTT
+1830 SQGTT
-1835 MPPPFQTH
+1835 VVPPVQTH
-1843 IRKRQAD
+1843 VRKRQAD
-1850 PLASEPQ
+1850 SLASEPPQ
-1857 QGTRETSSE
+1857 ATQGEASTE
-1866 IAPPAP
+1866 IVPPAF
-1872 KKPKG
+1872 KKAKG
-1877 SESQPDT
+1877 SETEPDT
-1884 TESETLP
+1884 TEGENLS
-1891 KEPDVDESMDATTAA
+1891 KEPDMDETMDATNAA
-1906 EDDNEEETEAET
+1906 EDDNEETEAET
-1918 AEEKTEE
+1918 ADEE
-1925 TTEAQQESEAEVQEK
+1925 TMEAQQETEAEEGQDK
-1940 ADEPVEENPT
+1940 TDEPVEENPT
-1950 ETETI
+1950 KTETI

-1966 QENQDLL
+1966 QENQDL
-1973 ADVEFDK
+1973 ADAEFDK
-1980 EEGEFDLDTLED
+1980 EEGELDLDTLED
-1992 LEEAKDVITP
+1992 LEEPTDVATTP
-2002 TQSPIRIETPTE
+2002 MQSPIRMETTME
-2014 EAETTIEPALEDAK
+2014 EAETTIEPPLEDVK
-2028 NDEGAAE
+2028 NDEGGDVAVE

-2040 PDNGHNQQVEETDL
+2040 PNNGNNQQVAETDL
-2054 KPETTIATTVTAS
+2054 KPETTSASATPP
-2067 TSSTPASASPSE
+2067 TSSTPETEETKRNRSQVAETTVATTVSASTTPASAGASE
-2079 TQETEETKRA
+2079 TPETSEETKRA

-2096 NIADKAKEQ
+2096 NIADKAKEK
-2105 AALRQAG
+2105 AAIRQAG
-2112 VATLG
+2112 VAALG
-2117 GTRTPSPGNRAASSS
+2117 GTRTPSPANRAPSPPAP
-2132 LLRGRGRVVNTR
+2132 RGRGRIVNTR
-2144 GGNRLNTRGGRTPR
+2144 GGGRVNSRGGRTTRGGRGP
-2158 GGGAGRGQ
+2158 

>member
-1 MQPLM
+1 MPLFM
-6 SLAPQ
+6 PD
-11 KAVIA
+11 
-16 ETGEEV
+16 
-22 EVDELKIN
+22 DELARLSSDAASVVAERADEYIRKLYAELDS
-30 TVIAVKAG
+30 VRAKADAA
-38 ETISIDGVVV
+38 SITAEQTCALLEQKYLSLSRDFASLESQNAQLQSDLDGR
-48 DGKLE
+48 LAE
-53 TMAKLVEEAQNSKT
+53 LAQSQA
-67 ETQRFIDECSKYYTP
+67 E
-82 AIILISLCF
+82 
-91 VVIPFA
+91 
-97 LKVHNMKHWLHLALV
+97 KHQLHLQSIEKDGELERM
-112 VLVSACPCGLI
+112 
-123 LSTPVATFCAL
+123 T
-134 TEMSELHKSKRQL
+134 TEMAELHKSKRQL
-147 MELLEQKDSEISEKN
+147 MELLEQKDAEISEKN
-162 SNIKSYLE
+162 SNIKSYLD

-175 TDASS
+175 TDANS
-180 EKESRFAEASAEL
+180 EKESRYAEAGAEL
-193 ARSQAMCFRLSQ
+193 ARSQAMCSRLSQ

-218 EELTSKVDSYAE
+218 EELTAKVDSYAE

-285 DAATTTEEQY
+285 VAAAATEEQY
-295 SAELL
+295 NAELS

-321 ELEGVIKALEA
+321 ELEGVVKALEA
-332 RLSQVESGYKH
+332 RLIQVESGYKDS
-343 RLEKEMSTNQ
+343 LEKEMSTNQ
-353 KLEKENEDIKQKL
+353 QLEKENEDLKQKL
-366 EKCEAEIEKTR
+366 EKLEAEIEKTR
-377 KTDELTLIPFSSFT
+377 KTNELTLLPFSSFT
-391 RGVDISGTSN
+391 RGADDSGTSN
-401 MIVESH
+401 MIEESH
-407 EIISKVPAGVSG
+407 AIISKIPAGVSG

-430 WSLTKIYEKYQEAVD
+430 WSLA
-445 AMRHEQLGRKEAELI
+445 
-460 LQRLTKIYEKYQEAV
+460 KIYEKYQEAV

-503 GFIQEERGEHERLV
+503 EFIQEERGEHERLV
-517 EAYSLVSQKL
+517 EAYSLVNQKL

-535 NMEKVIMELKADLRR
+535 NMEKYIMELKADLRR
-550 RERENILYQK
+550 RERENILSQK

-585 AGDEEE
+585 ARDDEE
-591 DDTQLSDVEMDME
+591 DDAQLSDVEMEME

-639 EQIESRETELK
+639 EQIESREMELK
-650 EKYEI
+650 EMFET
-655 DLKKKTNEA
+655 DLKKKTDEA
-664 SSKVAIVLERAE
+664 SSKVAIVLKRAE
-676 DQGKMIESLHAS
+676 EQGQMIESLHTS

-695 YEEEQKLHS
+695 YEEEQKRYS
-704 SNSLSSDPPPVPG
+704 SNSRSSDLPPVPG
-717 RKNFLHLLE
+717 RNNFLHLLE

-755 DIIAIRSER
+755 EIIAIRSER

-772 FAREKLEGIMKES
+772 FVREKLEGIMKES
-785 ERKREEMNSV
+785 ERKREEMNGV

-822 AEGIS
+822 AEVIS

-849 RASDEVSALSQRV
+849 RASDEVSTLSQRV

-905 KELQEERSNA
+905 NELQEERSNS

-920 DRNQTLNNAVRQVE
+920 DRNQTLNNAVMQVE

-968 RSSDPKVRD
+968 RSSDPKSID
-977 MESGGVVSLS
+977 MDSGGVVSLS
-987 DNEISIDL
+987 DNEMSVEL
-995 HTAKEEMEKLRG
+995 RTAKEEMEKLRG
-1007 EVESS
+1007 DVESS

-1021 IAQVNETALKQMESA
+1021 IAQVNEIALKQMESA
-1036 HENFRIEAEKTQKS
+1036 HENFRLEAEKRQES

-1055 VSLRERVSELEND
+1055 VSLRERVSVLEND
-1068 CIQKS
+1068 CLQKS
-1073 EQIANAAAGKEDALV
+1073 EQITNAAAGKEDALV

-1099 ESLVKSSQIEAI
+1099 ESLVKSSQIEAM
-1111 NIQMSILKNDLEK
+1111 NIQMSTMKDDLEK

-1137 RQVSAIVCPVLYS
+1137 R
-1150 ADILTTYLFAS
+1150 
-1161 LLFETQVI
+1161 QVI

-1198 ADARGTEISELTSKW
+1198 ADSRGTEISELNSKW
-1213 SEEKFMLEQ
+1213 SEEKCMLEQ
-1222 QKNLAEKKYHDLNE
+1222 QKNQAEKMYHELNE
-1236 QNKILH
+1236 QNKLLH
-1242 SRLEAMHLHSAEKD
+1242 SRLEAMHLRSAEKD
-1256 SRSGKISSESTGSDQ
+1256 SRSGNLSSGNTDSDQ

-1297 MRQEKLRLQSQSAVK
+1297 MRQEKLRLQSQLESALK

-1317 RGSLNAERSSSRASL
+1317 RGSLNAERASTRASL

-1343 QVNEMNLLRE
+1343 QVSEVNLLRE

-1358 REENKHNFEECQL
+1358 REENKHNFEECQ
-1371 LILLTVLERADETCL
+1371 
-1386 KLQRLREVS
+1386 RLREVA
-1395 QKARTDFENSEN
+1395 QKAKTDSENLEN

-1415 LDLCMKET
+1415 LDLCISEM
-1423 ERLRKEIDLQKRR
+1423 ERLRKESDLEKKR

-1455 KDEMRQFEEK
+1455 KVEVRQLEEK
-1465 LKGKDAHIE
+1465 LKAKDNHIE
-1474 EIKKLVLEKENKIS
+1474 GFKKLLLEKQNKIS
-1488 LLEKDLTNCKN
+1488 QLEKDLTNCKN
-1499 ELREREKDRTKCK
+1499 D
-1512 TELSER
+1512 LSER
-1518 EKRLDAAQQAQ
+1518 EKDLTRCKAELSEKEKTLDASQQAQ
-1529 VTMQSEIENLKAEI
+1529 ATMESDSEKLKAEI
-1543 TKLKGDS
+1543 TRVKRSYTFMKKKLEK
-1550 ERLRKSFTN
+1550 ER
-1559 IKRKLDKEKDD
+1559 DD
-1570 LNRENQSLSKQ
+1570 LNSDNQSLSKQ

-1588 GKRTTSDATAE
+1588 GKRTTTDATVE

-1614 LDKFVHSLKDD
+1614 LDKYLHSLKDD

-1645 VFGDSLAKIKQEK
+1645 VLEDSLANIKKEK

-1666 KLERYQTALARLS
+1666 KLERYQTALANLS

-1695 TSAVQALSGSV
+1695 TSAVQVLSGSV

-1712 AYVSAVDYFE
+1712 AYVSAVDSFE
-1722 RMARTIVHNSQGS
+1722 RMARTFVLNSQGS
-1735 TKSTGT
+1735 TKSTDM
-1741 VTEASPATVEPSAIV
+1741 VTEASPATVEPSAIAR
-1756 KASPSKAPVETTQQP
+1756 ASSSKAPMATTQQQ
-1771 PKEKRLV
+1771 PKVKRLT
-1778 SLKPSAELRRP
+1778 LQKPNAELRRG
-1789 VRRIKRPQFIKP
+1789 RIIRPQLGKP
-1801 EEPPQADVE
+1801 EEPQVDTE

-1818 DEGKQPSSNVTE
+1818 GEGKQPSSHVTE
-1830 SQVTT
+1830 SQGTT
-1835 MPPPFQTH
+1835 VVPPVQTH
-1843 IRKRQAD
+1843 VRKRQAD
-1850 PLASEPQ
+1850 SLASEQPQ
-1857 QGTRETSSE
+1857 ATQGEASTE
-1866 IAPPAP
+1866 IVPPAS

-1877 SESQPDT
+1877 SETEPDT
-1884 TESETLP
+1884 AEGDNLS
-1891 KEPDVDESMDATTAA
+1891 KEPDMDETMDATTAA
-1906 EDDNEEETEAET
+1906 EDDNEETEAEI
-1918 AEEKTEE
+1918 ADEE
-1925 TTEAQQESEAEVQEK
+1925 TVEAQQENEAEEGQDK

-1950 ETETI
+1950 KTETI

-1966 QENQDLL
+1966 QENQDL
-1973 ADVEFDK
+1973 ADAEFDK
-1980 EEGEFDLDTLED
+1980 EEGELDLDTLED
-1992 LEEAKDVITP
+1992 LEEPTDVATTP
-2002 TQSPIRIETPTE
+2002 MQSPIRMETTME
-2014 EAETTIEPALEDAK
+2014 EAETTIEPPLEDVK
-2028 NDEGAAE
+2028 NDEGGDVAVE

-2040 PDNGHNQQVEETDL
+2040 PNNGNNQQVAETDL
-2054 KPETTIATTVTAS
+2054 KPETTSASATPP
-2067 TSSTPASASPSE
+2067 TSSTPETEETKRNRSQVAETTVATTVSASTTPASAGASE
-2079 TQETEETKRA
+2079 TPETSEETKRA

-2096 NIADKAKEQ
+2096 NIADKAKEK
-2105 AALRQAG
+2105 AAIRRAG
-2112 VATLG
+2112 VAALG
-2117 GTRTPSPGNRAASSS
+2117 GTRTPSPANRAPSPPAP
-2132 LLRGRGRVVNTR
+2132 RGRGRIVNTR
-2144 GGNRLNTRGGRTPR
+2144 GGGRVNSRGGRTTRGGRGP
-2158 GGGAGRGQ
+2158 